1 MRTFLEYV
9 AEDIISKYGSDL
21 AHTAVIFPNKRA
33 RLFFNEY
40 LARQVEGTMWSPTY
54 LTISELFRSH
64 SRLTTADPIKL
75 ICDLHKSFVSV
86 TGTKE
91 SLDHFYSWGQIM
103 LADFDDIDKNMADAA
118 QIFKNVG
125 DIHELDDISYLS
137 EDQLNMLK
145 RFFSNFSENKS
156 SELKRRFIELWS
168 RFNDIYTDFN
178 NRLYNQGLAYEGAL
192 YRKVANDDSIS
203 YDFDRYIFVGFNL
216 LQRVEQKL
224 FKRLKDAGKGFFYW
238 DFDHYYMPGKSSRTT
253 NEAGHY
259 ISSYLADF
267 PNELN
272 INDEAVYNN
281 FSKPKSISYVAAS
294 TENIQAAY
302 SSQWL
307 KEGKRIAD
315 GRRTAIVM
323 CNEGLLQALVHN
335 IPTEVGKI
343 NITTGYPLAQS
354 PFCSFLSSL
363 ISLRCEG
370 YMESRKR
377 YRLRFV
383 NAVLRHPYMRY
394 VSDLHSSLYEKINV
408 TAKLFFP
415 DEATLS
421 LDKGLAILFGQLDT
435 IEPTMSGKLLRWIMQ
450 LLKHVA
456 SNAKDID
463 DQFFKESLFK
473 VYTIINR
480 LYDLVSSSDLVV
492 DVITIQRLL
501 RQILQTTSIPFHG
514 EPAVGVQFMGV
525 LETRNID
532 FDHLLILSCNEG
544 NMPKGVN
551 DTSFIPYSIRKAHGL
566 TTIDNKVAI
575 YAYYFY
581 RLLQRATDI
590 TVVYNNSSNGLV
602 TGEMSRFMLQMLVE
616 SGHDIERLALSLPQE
631 AGSTTCQDEKKTK
644 EVMERLHKRF
654 DKQRN
659 PERTTPMFTP
669 SSLNIYQKCPKRF
682 YYRYVAEI
690 IEPED
695 DADDGKID
703 APTFGNI
710 FHDAVQK
717 IYDRVIDAYKSNTI
731 QPQTLKQLLANDAY
745 IKGVV
750 DDIMHPVNGIQLINA
765 SVIITYIKQLLKIDS
780 RLAPFTILGLE
791 NVVMKDINVKTA
803 EGQLTTTIG
812 GRIDRMDCVTCADGV
827 RRIRVIDYKTGKNN
841 KKNDGYI
848 LQSFIY
854 SLLVDESPMNREK
867 LEVSPALLYIQHSA
881 GKDFDPT
888 VVYEKEKVTDVSKYR
903 EEFMNTVEQIIAEI
917 FNPEQPFA
925 CTDDKTACTHC
936 PYCNLCGV

>member
-1 MRTFLEYV
+1 MKTFLEYV
-9 AEDIISKYGSDL
+9 AEDIINKYGTNLSR
-21 AHTAVIFPNKRA
+21 TAVVFPNKRA
-33 RLFFNEY
+33 ALFLNEHLVRL
-40 LARQVEGTMWSPTY
+40 AGKPIWSPSY
-54 LTISELFRSH
+54 ITISELFRRH
-64 SRLTTADPIKL
+64 TQLVTGDQIKL
-75 ICDLHKSFVSV
+75 ICDLYKTYTEV
-86 TGTKE
+86 TE
-91 SLDHFYSWGQIM
+91 SDETLDHFYGWGQVM
-103 LADFDDIDKNMADAA
+103 LADFDDIDKNMADANKV
-118 QIFKNVG
+118 FCNLR
-125 DIHELDDISYLS
+125 DLHELDDVSYLS
-137 EDQLNMLK
+137 PEQVETLK
-145 RFFSNFSENKS
+145 LFFSNFSEDKTT
-156 SELKRRFIELWS
+156 ELKKRFMKIWS
-168 RFNDIYTDFN
+168 RFGDIY
-178 NRLYNQGLAYEGAL
+178 RLYNERLEAQGIAYEGAL
-192 YRKVANDDSIS
+192 YRKVATDDSVDF
-203 YDFDRYIFVGFNL
+203 DFDRYIFVGFNV
-216 LQRVEQKL
+216 LQRVEQLLFSKL
-224 FKRLKDAGKGFFYW
+224 QKMGKAKFYW
-238 DFDHYYMPGKSSRTT
+238 DFDDYYLATKTGHVNPS
-253 NEAGHY
+253 EAGHY
-259 ISSYLADF
+259 IKQYLPYF
-267 PNELN
+267 TNELDTSDAD
-272 INDEAVYNN
+272 IYRN
-281 FSKPKSISYVAAS
+281 FRKAKKITYASATTEDVQARYVG
-294 TENIQAAY
+294 
-302 SSQWL
+302 QWL
-307 KEGKRIAD
+307 KEGNRIND
-315 GRRTAIVM
+315 GRKTAVVM
-323 CNEGLLQALVHN
+323 CDEALLQSVIHS
-335 IPTEVGKI
+335 IPEEVNDI
-343 NITTGYPLAQS
+343 NVTTGYPLQQTHFASLLEDIAAQHT
-354 PFCSFLSSL
+354 
-363 ISLRCEG
+363 ED
-370 YMESRKR
+370 YDNK
-377 YRLRFV
+377 
-383 NAVLRHPYMRY
+383 
-394 VSDLHSSLYEKINV
+394 
-408 TAKLFFP
+408 
-415 DEATLS
+415 
-421 LDKGLAILFGQLDT
+421 
-435 IEPTMSGKLLRWIMQ
+435 Q
-450 LLKHVA
+450 LLEWAIAMLKLMAQGHA
-456 SNAKDID
+456 NTNGETTGQDNQLTSEA
-463 DQFFKESLFK
+463 LFRT
-473 VYTIINR
+473 YTVVNR
-480 LYDLVSSSDLVV
+480 LLELVNNGDLDV
-492 DVITIQRLL
+492 DRRTMMRLYGEIV
-501 RQILQTTSIPFHG
+501 RTTSIPFHG
-514 EPAVGVQFMGV
+514 EPVVGVQFMGV
-525 LETRNID
+525 LETRNLD
-532 FDHLLILSCNEG
+532 FEHLLVLSCNEG

-551 DTSFIPYSIRKAHGL
+551 DTSFIPYNVRKAHGL
-566 TTIDNKVAI
+566 TTIDNKVSI

-581 RLLQRATDI
+581 RLMQRAEDI
-590 TVVYNNSSNGLV
+590 TIVYNNAADVTS

-717 IYDRVIDAYKSNTI
+717 IYERVIAAYKSHTI

-854 SLLVDESPMNREK
+854 SLLVDESPMMNPEK

-888 VVYEKEKVTDVSKYR
+888 VVYEKEKVTDVSKFR

-936 PYCNLCGV
+936 PYINLCGV

>member
-1 MRTFLEYV
+1 MKTFLEYV
-9 AEDIISKYGSDL
+9 AEDIINKYGTNLSR
-21 AHTAVIFPNKRA
+21 TAVVFPNKRA
-33 RLFFNEY
+33 ALFLNEHLVRL
-40 LARQVEGTMWSPTY
+40 AGKPIWSPSY
-54 LTISELFRSH
+54 ITISELFRRH
-64 SRLTTADPIKL
+64 TQLVTGDQIKL
-75 ICDLHKSFVSV
+75 ICDLYKTYTEV
-86 TGTKE
+86 TE
-91 SLDHFYSWGQIM
+91 SDETLDHFYGWGQVM
-103 LADFDDIDKNMADAA
+103 LADFDDIDKNMADANKV
-118 QIFKNVG
+118 FCNLR
-125 DIHELDDISYLS
+125 DLHELDDVSYLS
-137 EDQLNMLK
+137 PEQVETLK
-145 RFFSNFSENKS
+145 LFFSNFSEDKTT
-156 SELKRRFIELWS
+156 ELKKRFMKIWS
-168 RFNDIYTDFN
+168 RFGDIY
-178 NRLYNQGLAYEGAL
+178 RLYNERLEAQGIAYEGAL
-192 YRKVANDDSIS
+192 YRKVATDDSVDF
-203 YDFDRYIFVGFNL
+203 DFDRYIFVGFNV
-216 LQRVEQKL
+216 LQRVEQLLFSKL
-224 FKRLKDAGKGFFYW
+224 QKMGKAKFYW
-238 DFDHYYMPGKSSRTT
+238 DFDDYYLATKKGHINPS
-253 NEAGHY
+253 EAGHY
-259 ISSYLADF
+259 IKQYLPYF
-267 PNELN
+267 TNELDTSDAD
-272 INDEAVYNN
+272 IYRN
-281 FSKPKSISYVAAS
+281 FRKAKKITYASATTEDVQARYVG
-294 TENIQAAY
+294 
-302 SSQWL
+302 QWL
-307 KEGKRIAD
+307 KEGNRIND
-315 GRRTAIVM
+315 GRKTAVVM
-323 CNEGLLQALVHN
+323 CDEALLQSVIHS
-335 IPTEVGKI
+335 IPEEVNDI
-343 NITTGYPLAQS
+343 NVTTGYPLQQTHFASLLEDIAAQHT
-354 PFCSFLSSL
+354 
-363 ISLRCEG
+363 ED
-370 YMESRKR
+370 YDNK
-377 YRLRFV
+377 
-383 NAVLRHPYMRY
+383 
-394 VSDLHSSLYEKINV
+394 
-408 TAKLFFP
+408 
-415 DEATLS
+415 
-421 LDKGLAILFGQLDT
+421 
-435 IEPTMSGKLLRWIMQ
+435 Q
-450 LLKHVA
+450 LLEWAIAMLKLMAQGHTDTSGETTGQDNQLTSEA
-456 SNAKDID
+456 
-463 DQFFKESLFK
+463 LFRT
-473 VYTIINR
+473 YTVVNR
-480 LYDLVSSSDLVV
+480 LLELVNNGDLDV
-492 DVITIQRLL
+492 DRRTMMRLYGEIV
-501 RQILQTTSIPFHG
+501 RTTSIPFHG
-514 EPAVGVQFMGV
+514 EPVVGVQFMGV
-525 LETRNID
+525 LETRNLD
-532 FDHLLILSCNEG
+532 FEHLLVLSCNEG

-551 DTSFIPYSIRKAHGL
+551 DTSFIPYNVRKAHGL
-566 TTIDNKVAI
+566 TTIDNKVSI

-581 RLLQRATDI
+581 RLMQRAEDI
-590 TVVYNNSSNGLV
+590 TIVYNNAADVTS

-631 AGSTTCQDEKKTK
+631 AGNTTCQDENKTK

-717 IYDRVIDAYKSNTI
+717 IYERVIAAYKSHTI

-854 SLLVDESPMNREK
+854 SLLVDESPMMNPEK

-903 EEFMNTVEQIIAEI
+903 EEFMNIVEQIIAEI

-936 PYCNLCGV
+936 PYSNLCGV

>member
-1 MRTFLEYV
+1 MKTFLEYV
-9 AEDIISKYGSDL
+9 AEDIINKYGTNLSR
-21 AHTAVIFPNKRA
+21 TAVVFPNKRA
-33 RLFFNEY
+33 ALFLNEHLMRL
-40 LARQVEGTMWSPTY
+40 AGKPIWSPSY
-54 LTISELFRSH
+54 ITISELFRRH
-64 SRLTTADPIKL
+64 TQLVTGDQIKL
-75 ICDLHKSFVSV
+75 ICDLYKTYTEV
-86 TGTKE
+86 TE
-91 SLDHFYSWGQIM
+91 SDETLDHFYGWGQVM
-103 LADFDDIDKNMADAA
+103 LADFDDIDKNMADAKKV
-118 QIFKNVG
+118 FCNLR
-125 DIHELDDISYLS
+125 DLHELDDVSYLS
-137 EDQLNMLK
+137 PEQVETLK
-145 RFFSNFSENKS
+145 LFFSNFSEDKTT
-156 SELKRRFIELWS
+156 ELKKRFMKIWS
-168 RFNDIYTDFN
+168 RFGDIY
-178 NRLYNQGLAYEGAL
+178 RLYNERLEAQGIAYEGAL
-192 YRKVANDDSIS
+192 YRKVATDDSLDF
-203 YDFDRYIFVGFNL
+203 DFDRYIFVGFNV
-216 LQRVEQKL
+216 LQRVEQLLFSKL
-224 FKRLKDAGKGFFYW
+224 QKMGKAKFYW
-238 DFDHYYMPGKSSRTT
+238 DFDDYYLATKTGHVNPS
-253 NEAGHY
+253 EAGHY
-259 ISSYLADF
+259 IKQYLPYF
-267 PNELN
+267 TNELDTSDAD
-272 INDEAVYNN
+272 IYRN
-281 FSKPKSISYVAAS
+281 FRKAKKITYASATTEDVQARYVG
-294 TENIQAAY
+294 
-302 SSQWL
+302 QWL
-307 KEGKRIAD
+307 KEGNRIDD
-315 GRRTAIVM
+315 GRKTAVVM
-323 CNEGLLQALVHN
+323 CDEALLQSVIHS
-335 IPTEVGKI
+335 IPEEVNDI
-343 NITTGYPLAQS
+343 NVTTGYPLQQTHFASLLEDIAAQHT
-354 PFCSFLSSL
+354 
-363 ISLRCEG
+363 ED
-370 YMESRKR
+370 YDNK
-377 YRLRFV
+377 
-383 NAVLRHPYMRY
+383 
-394 VSDLHSSLYEKINV
+394 
-408 TAKLFFP
+408 
-415 DEATLS
+415 
-421 LDKGLAILFGQLDT
+421 
-435 IEPTMSGKLLRWIMQ
+435 Q
-450 LLKHVA
+450 LLEWAIAMLKLMAQGHTDTSGETTGQDNQLTSEA
-456 SNAKDID
+456 
-463 DQFFKESLFK
+463 LFRT
-473 VYTIINR
+473 YTVVNR
-480 LYDLVSSSDLVV
+480 LLELVNNGDLDV
-492 DVITIQRLL
+492 DRHTMMRLYGEIV
-501 RQILQTTSIPFHG
+501 RTTSIPFHG
-514 EPAVGVQFMGV
+514 EPVVGVQFMGV
-525 LETRNID
+525 LETRNLD
-532 FDHLLILSCNEG
+532 FEHLLVLSCNEG

-551 DTSFIPYSIRKAHGL
+551 DTSFIPYNVRKAHGL
-566 TTIDNKVAI
+566 TTIDNKVSI

-581 RLLQRATDI
+581 RLMQRAEDI
-590 TVVYNNSSNGLV
+590 TIVYNNAADVTS

-644 EVMERLHKRF
+644 EVMERLHRRF

-717 IYDRVIDAYKSNTI
+717 IYERVIAAYKSHTI

-854 SLLVDESPMNREK
+854 SLLVDESPIMNPEK

>member
-1 MRTFLEYV
+1 MKTFLEYV
-9 AEDIISKYGSDL
+9 AEDIINKYGTNLSR
-21 AHTAVIFPNKRA
+21 TAVVFPNKRA
-33 RLFFNEY
+33 ALFLNEHLVRL
-40 LARQVEGTMWSPTY
+40 AGKPIWSPSY
-54 LTISELFRSH
+54 ITISELFRRH
-64 SRLTTADPIKL
+64 TQLVTGDQIKL
-75 ICDLHKSFVSV
+75 ICDLYKTYTEV
-86 TGTKE
+86 TE
-91 SLDHFYSWGQIM
+91 SDETLDHFYGWGQVM
-103 LADFDDIDKNMADAA
+103 LADFDDIDKNMADAKKV
-118 QIFKNVG
+118 FCNLR
-125 DIHELDDISYLS
+125 DLHELDDVSYLS
-137 EDQLNMLK
+137 PEQVETLK
-145 RFFSNFSENKS
+145 LFFSNFSEDKTT
-156 SELKRRFIELWS
+156 ELKKRFMKIWS
-168 RFNDIYTDFN
+168 RFGDIY
-178 NRLYNQGLAYEGAL
+178 RLYNERLEAQGIAYEGAL
-192 YRKVANDDSIS
+192 YRKVATDDSVDF
-203 YDFDRYIFVGFNL
+203 DFDRYIFVGFNV
-216 LQRVEQKL
+216 LQRVEQLLFSKL
-224 FKRLKDAGKGFFYW
+224 QKMGKAKFYW
-238 DFDHYYMPGKSSRTT
+238 DFDDYYLATKKGHVNPS
-253 NEAGHY
+253 EAGHY
-259 ISSYLADF
+259 IKQYLPYF
-267 PNELN
+267 TNELDTSDAD
-272 INDEAVYNN
+272 IYRN
-281 FSKPKSISYVAAS
+281 FRKAKKITYASATTEDVQARYVG
-294 TENIQAAY
+294 
-302 SSQWL
+302 QWL
-307 KEGKRIAD
+307 KEGNRIND
-315 GRRTAIVM
+315 GRKTAVVM
-323 CNEGLLQALVHN
+323 CDEALLQSVIHS
-335 IPTEVGKI
+335 IPEEVNDI
-343 NITTGYPLAQS
+343 NVTTGYPLQQTHFASLLEDIAAQHT
-354 PFCSFLSSL
+354 
-363 ISLRCEG
+363 ED
-370 YMESRKR
+370 YDNK
-377 YRLRFV
+377 
-383 NAVLRHPYMRY
+383 
-394 VSDLHSSLYEKINV
+394 
-408 TAKLFFP
+408 
-415 DEATLS
+415 
-421 LDKGLAILFGQLDT
+421 
-435 IEPTMSGKLLRWIMQ
+435 Q
-450 LLKHVA
+450 LLEWAIAMLKLMAQGHA
-456 SNAKDID
+456 NTNGETTGQDNQLTSEA
-463 DQFFKESLFK
+463 LFRT
-473 VYTIINR
+473 YTVVNR
-480 LYDLVSSSDLVV
+480 LLELVNNGDLDV
-492 DVITIQRLL
+492 DRRTMMRLYGEIV
-501 RQILQTTSIPFHG
+501 RTTSIPFHG
-514 EPAVGVQFMGV
+514 EPVVGVQFMGV
-525 LETRNID
+525 LETRNLD
-532 FDHLLILSCNEG
+532 FEHLLVLSCNEG

-551 DTSFIPYSIRKAHGL
+551 DTSFIPYNVRKAHGL
-566 TTIDNKVAI
+566 TTIDNKVSI

-581 RLLQRATDI
+581 RLMQRAEDI
-590 TVVYNNSSNGLV
+590 TIVYNNAADVTS

-644 EVMERLHKRF
+644 EVMERLHRRF

-717 IYDRVIDAYKSNTI
+717 IYERVIAAYKSHTI
-731 QPQTLKQLLANDAY
+731 QPQTLRQLLANDAY

-841 KKNDGYI
+841 KRNDGYI

-854 SLLVDESPMNREK
+854 SLLVDESPMMNPDK

>member
-1 MRTFLEYV
+1 MKTFLEYV
-9 AEDIISKYGSDL
+9 AEDIINKYGTNLSR
-21 AHTAVIFPNKRA
+21 TAVVFPNKRA
-33 RLFFNEY
+33 ALFLNEHLVRL
-40 LARQVEGTMWSPTY
+40 AGKPIWSPSY
-54 LTISELFRSH
+54 ITISELFRRH
-64 SRLTTADPIKL
+64 TQLVTGDQIKL
-75 ICDLHKSFVSV
+75 ICDLYKTYTEV
-86 TGTKE
+86 TE
-91 SLDHFYSWGQIM
+91 SDETLDHFYGWGQVM
-103 LADFDDIDKNMADAA
+103 LADFDDIDKNMADANKV
-118 QIFKNVG
+118 FCNLR
-125 DIHELDDISYLS
+125 DLHELDDVSYLS
-137 EDQLNMLK
+137 PEQVETLK
-145 RFFSNFSENKS
+145 LFFSNFSEDKTT
-156 SELKRRFIELWS
+156 ELKKRFMKIWS
-168 RFNDIYTDFN
+168 RFGDIY
-178 NRLYNQGLAYEGAL
+178 RLYNERLEAQGIAYEGAL
-192 YRKVANDDSIS
+192 YRKVATDDSVDF
-203 YDFDRYIFVGFNL
+203 DFDRYIFVGFNV
-216 LQRVEQKL
+216 LQRVEQLLFSKL
-224 FKRLKDAGKGFFYW
+224 QKMGKAKFYW
-238 DFDHYYMPGKSSRTT
+238 DFDDYYLATKTGHVNPS
-253 NEAGHY
+253 EAGHY
-259 ISSYLADF
+259 IKQYLPYF
-267 PNELN
+267 TNELDTSDAD
-272 INDEAVYNN
+272 IYRN
-281 FSKPKSISYVAAS
+281 FRKAKKITYASATTEDVQARYVG
-294 TENIQAAY
+294 
-302 SSQWL
+302 QWL
-307 KEGKRIAD
+307 KEGNRIND
-315 GRRTAIVM
+315 GRKTAVVM
-323 CNEGLLQALVHN
+323 CDEALLQSVIHS
-335 IPTEVGKI
+335 IPEEVNDI
-343 NITTGYPLAQS
+343 NVTTGYPLQQTHFASLLEDIAAQHT
-354 PFCSFLSSL
+354 
-363 ISLRCEG
+363 ED
-370 YMESRKR
+370 YDNK
-377 YRLRFV
+377 
-383 NAVLRHPYMRY
+383 
-394 VSDLHSSLYEKINV
+394 
-408 TAKLFFP
+408 
-415 DEATLS
+415 
-421 LDKGLAILFGQLDT
+421 
-435 IEPTMSGKLLRWIMQ
+435 Q
-450 LLKHVA
+450 LLEWAIAMLKLMAQGHA
-456 SNAKDID
+456 NTNGETTGQDNQLTSEA
-463 DQFFKESLFK
+463 LFRT
-473 VYTIINR
+473 YTVVNR
-480 LYDLVSSSDLVV
+480 LLELVNNGDLDV
-492 DVITIQRLL
+492 DRRTMMRLYGEIV
-501 RQILQTTSIPFHG
+501 RTTSIPFHG
-514 EPAVGVQFMGV
+514 EPVVGVQFMGV
-525 LETRNID
+525 LETRNLD
-532 FDHLLILSCNEG
+532 FEHLLVLSCNEG

-551 DTSFIPYSIRKAHGL
+551 DTSFIPYNVRKAHGL
-566 TTIDNKVAI
+566 TTIDNKVSI

-581 RLLQRATDI
+581 RLMQRAEDI
-590 TVVYNNSSNGLV
+590 TIVYNNAADVTS

-717 IYDRVIDAYKSNTI
+717 IYERVIAAYKSHTI

-854 SLLVDESPMNREK
+854 SLLVDESPMMNPDK

-888 VVYEKEKVTDVSKYR
+888 VVYEKEKVTDVSKFR

-936 PYCNLCGV
+936 PYSNLCGV

>member
-1 MRTFLEYV
+1 MKTFLEYV
-9 AEDIISKYGSDL
+9 AEDIINKYGTNLSR
-21 AHTAVIFPNKRA
+21 TAVVFPNKRA
-33 RLFFNEY
+33 ALFLNEHLVRL
-40 LARQVEGTMWSPTY
+40 AGKPIWSPSY
-54 LTISELFRSH
+54 ITISELFRRH
-64 SRLTTADPIKL
+64 TQLVTGDQIKL
-75 ICDLHKSFVSV
+75 ICDLYKTYTEV
-86 TGTKE
+86 TE
-91 SLDHFYSWGQIM
+91 SDETLDHFYGWGQVM
-103 LADFDDIDKNMADAA
+103 LADFDDIDKNMADANKV
-118 QIFKNVG
+118 FCNLR
-125 DIHELDDISYLS
+125 DLHELDDVSYLS
-137 EDQLNMLK
+137 PEQVETLK
-145 RFFSNFSENKS
+145 LFFSNFSEDKTT
-156 SELKRRFIELWS
+156 ELKKRFMKIWS
-168 RFNDIYTDFN
+168 RFGDIY
-178 NRLYNQGLAYEGAL
+178 RLYNERLEAQGIAYEGAL
-192 YRKVANDDSIS
+192 YRKVATDDSLDF
-203 YDFDRYIFVGFNL
+203 DFDRYIFVGFNV
-216 LQRVEQKL
+216 LQRVEQLLFSKL
-224 FKRLKDAGKGFFYW
+224 QKMGKAKFYW
-238 DFDHYYMPGKSSRTT
+238 DFDDYYLATKKGHVNPS
-253 NEAGHY
+253 EAGHY
-259 ISSYLADF
+259 IKQYLPYF
-267 PNELN
+267 TNELDTSDAD
-272 INDEAVYNN
+272 IYRN
-281 FSKPKSISYVAAS
+281 FRKAKKITYASATTEDVQARYVG
-294 TENIQAAY
+294 
-302 SSQWL
+302 QWL
-307 KEGKRIAD
+307 KEGNRIND
-315 GRRTAIVM
+315 GRKTAVVM
-323 CNEGLLQALVHN
+323 CDEALLQSVIHS
-335 IPTEVGKI
+335 IPEEVNDI
-343 NITTGYPLAQS
+343 NVTTGYPLQQTHFASLLEDIAAQHT
-354 PFCSFLSSL
+354 
-363 ISLRCEG
+363 ED
-370 YMESRKR
+370 YDNK
-377 YRLRFV
+377 
-383 NAVLRHPYMRY
+383 
-394 VSDLHSSLYEKINV
+394 
-408 TAKLFFP
+408 
-415 DEATLS
+415 
-421 LDKGLAILFGQLDT
+421 
-435 IEPTMSGKLLRWIMQ
+435 Q
-450 LLKHVA
+450 LLEWAIAMLKLMAQGHA
-456 SNAKDID
+456 NTNGETTGQDNQLTSEA
-463 DQFFKESLFK
+463 LFRT
-473 VYTIINR
+473 YTVVNR
-480 LYDLVSSSDLVV
+480 LLELVNNGDLDV
-492 DVITIQRLL
+492 DRRTMMRLYGEIV
-501 RQILQTTSIPFHG
+501 RTTSIPFHG
-514 EPAVGVQFMGV
+514 EPVVGVQFMGV
-525 LETRNID
+525 LETRNLD
-532 FDHLLILSCNEG
+532 FEHLLVLSCNEG

-551 DTSFIPYSIRKAHGL
+551 DTSFIPYNVRKAHGL
-566 TTIDNKVAI
+566 TTIDNKVSI

-581 RLLQRATDI
+581 RLMQRAEDI
-590 TVVYNNSSNGLV
+590 TIVYNNAADVTS

-717 IYDRVIDAYKSNTI
+717 IYERVIAAYKSRTI

-854 SLLVDESPMNREK
+854 SLLVDESPMMNPDK

-936 PYCNLCGV
+936 PYINLCGV

>member
-1 MRTFLEYV
+1 MKTFLEYV
-9 AEDIISKYGSDL
+9 AEDIINKYGTNLSR
-21 AHTAVIFPNKRA
+21 TAVVFPNKRA
-33 RLFFNEY
+33 ALFLNEHLVRL
-40 LARQVEGTMWSPTY
+40 AGKPIWSPSY
-54 LTISELFRSH
+54 ITISELFRRH
-64 SRLTTADPIKL
+64 TQLVTGDQIKL
-75 ICDLHKSFVSV
+75 ICDLYKTYTEV
-86 TGTKE
+86 TE
-91 SLDHFYSWGQIM
+91 SDETLDHFYGWGQVM
-103 LADFDDIDKNMADAA
+103 LADFDDIDKNMADAKKV
-118 QIFKNVG
+118 FCNLR
-125 DIHELDDISYLS
+125 DLHELDDVSYLS
-137 EDQLNMLK
+137 PEQVETLK
-145 RFFSNFSENKS
+145 LFFSNFSEDKTT
-156 SELKRRFIELWS
+156 ELKKRFMKIWS
-168 RFNDIYTDFN
+168 RFGDIY
-178 NRLYNQGLAYEGAL
+178 RLYNERLEAQGIAYEGAL
-192 YRKVANDDSIS
+192 YRKVATDDSVDF
-203 YDFDRYIFVGFNL
+203 DFDRYIFVGFNV
-216 LQRVEQKL
+216 LQRVEQLLFSKL
-224 FKRLKDAGKGFFYW
+224 QKMGKAKFYW
-238 DFDHYYMPGKSSRTT
+238 DFDDYYLATKKGHVNPS
-253 NEAGHY
+253 EAGHY
-259 ISSYLADF
+259 IKQYLPYF
-267 PNELN
+267 TNELDTSDAD
-272 INDEAVYNN
+272 IYRN
-281 FSKPKSISYVAAS
+281 FRKAKRITYASATTEDVQARYVG
-294 TENIQAAY
+294 
-302 SSQWL
+302 QWL
-307 KEGKRIAD
+307 KEGNRIND
-315 GRRTAIVM
+315 GRKTAVVM
-323 CNEGLLQALVHN
+323 CDEALLQSVIHS
-335 IPTEVGKI
+335 IPEEVNDI
-343 NITTGYPLAQS
+343 NVTTGYPLQQTHFASLLEDIAAQHT
-354 PFCSFLSSL
+354 
-363 ISLRCEG
+363 ED
-370 YMESRKR
+370 YDNK
-377 YRLRFV
+377 
-383 NAVLRHPYMRY
+383 
-394 VSDLHSSLYEKINV
+394 
-408 TAKLFFP
+408 
-415 DEATLS
+415 
-421 LDKGLAILFGQLDT
+421 
-435 IEPTMSGKLLRWIMQ
+435 Q
-450 LLKHVA
+450 LLEWAIAMLKLMAQGHA
-456 SNAKDID
+456 NTNGETTGQDNQLTSEA
-463 DQFFKESLFK
+463 LFRT
-473 VYTIINR
+473 YTVVNR
-480 LYDLVSSSDLVV
+480 LLELVNNGDLDV
-492 DVITIQRLL
+492 DRRTMMRLYGEIV
-501 RQILQTTSIPFHG
+501 RTTSIPFHG
-514 EPAVGVQFMGV
+514 EPVVGVQFMGV
-525 LETRNID
+525 LETRNLD
-532 FDHLLILSCNEG
+532 FEHLLVLSCNEG

-551 DTSFIPYSIRKAHGL
+551 DTSFIPYNVRKAHGL
-566 TTIDNKVAI
+566 TTIDNKVSI

-581 RLLQRATDI
+581 RLMQRAEDI
-590 TVVYNNSSNGLV
+590 TIVYNNAADVTS

-717 IYDRVIDAYKSNTI
+717 IYERVIAAYKSHTI

-841 KKNDGYI
+841 KRNDGYI

-854 SLLVDESPMNREK
+854 SLLVDESPIMNPEK

-888 VVYEKEKVTDVSKYR
+888 VVYEKEKVTNVSKFR
-903 EEFMNTVEQIIAEI
+903 EEFMNIVEQIIAEI

-936 PYCNLCGV
+936 PYSNLCGV

>member
-1 MRTFLEYV
+1 MKTFLEYV
-9 AEDIISKYGSDL
+9 AEDIINKYGTNLSR
-21 AHTAVIFPNKRA
+21 TAVVFPNKRA
-33 RLFFNEY
+33 ALFLNEHLVRL
-40 LARQVEGTMWSPTY
+40 AGKPIWSPSY
-54 LTISELFRSH
+54 ITISELFRRH
-64 SRLTTADPIKL
+64 TQLVTGDQIKL
-75 ICDLHKSFVSV
+75 ICDLYKTYTEV
-86 TGTKE
+86 TE
-91 SLDHFYSWGQIM
+91 SDETLDHFYGWGQVM
-103 LADFDDIDKNMADAA
+103 LADFDDIDKNMADANKV
-118 QIFKNVG
+118 FCNLR
-125 DIHELDDISYLS
+125 DLHELDDVSYLS
-137 EDQLNMLK
+137 PEQVETLK
-145 RFFSNFSENKS
+145 LFFSNFSEDKTT
-156 SELKRRFIELWS
+156 ELKKRFMKIWS
-168 RFNDIYTDFN
+168 RFGDIY
-178 NRLYNQGLAYEGAL
+178 RLYNERLEAQGIAYEGAL
-192 YRKVANDDSIS
+192 YRKVATDDSVDF
-203 YDFDRYIFVGFNL
+203 DFDRYIFVGFNV
-216 LQRVEQKL
+216 LQRVEQLLFSKL
-224 FKRLKDAGKGFFYW
+224 QKMGKAKFYW
-238 DFDHYYMPGKSSRTT
+238 DFDDYYLATKKGHVNPS
-253 NEAGHY
+253 EAGHY
-259 ISSYLADF
+259 IKQYLPYF
-267 PNELN
+267 TNELDTSDAD
-272 INDEAVYNN
+272 IYRN
-281 FSKPKSISYVAAS
+281 FRKAKKITYASATTEDVQARYVG
-294 TENIQAAY
+294 
-302 SSQWL
+302 QWL
-307 KEGKRIAD
+307 KEGNRIND
-315 GRRTAIVM
+315 GRKTAVVM
-323 CNEGLLQALVHN
+323 CDEALLQSVIHS
-335 IPTEVGKI
+335 IPEEVNDI
-343 NITTGYPLAQS
+343 NVTTGYPLQQTHFASLLEDIAAQHT
-354 PFCSFLSSL
+354 
-363 ISLRCEG
+363 ED
-370 YMESRKR
+370 YDNK
-377 YRLRFV
+377 
-383 NAVLRHPYMRY
+383 
-394 VSDLHSSLYEKINV
+394 
-408 TAKLFFP
+408 
-415 DEATLS
+415 
-421 LDKGLAILFGQLDT
+421 
-435 IEPTMSGKLLRWIMQ
+435 Q
-450 LLKHVA
+450 LLEWAIAMLKLMAQGHA
-456 SNAKDID
+456 NTNGETTGQDNQLTSEA
-463 DQFFKESLFK
+463 LFRT
-473 VYTIINR
+473 YTVVNR
-480 LYDLVSSSDLVV
+480 LLELVNNGDLDV
-492 DVITIQRLL
+492 DRRTMMRLYGEIV
-501 RQILQTTSIPFHG
+501 RTTSIPFHG
-514 EPAVGVQFMGV
+514 EPVVGVQFMGV
-525 LETRNID
+525 LETRNLD
-532 FDHLLILSCNEG
+532 FEHLLVLSCNEG

-551 DTSFIPYSIRKAHGL
+551 DTSFIPYNVRKAHGL
-566 TTIDNKVAI
+566 TTIDNKVSI

-581 RLLQRATDI
+581 RLMQRAEDI
-590 TVVYNNSSNGLV
+590 TIVYNNAADVTS

-717 IYDRVIDAYKSNTI
+717 IYERVIAAYKSRTI

-854 SLLVDESPMNREK
+854 SLLVDESPIMNPEK

-888 VVYEKEKVTDVSKYR
+888 VVYEKEKVTNVSKFR
-903 EEFMNTVEQIIAEI
+903 EEFMNIVEQIIAEI

-936 PYCNLCGV
+936 PYSNLCGV

>member
-1 MRTFLEYV
+1 MKTFLEYV
-9 AEDIISKYGSDL
+9 AEDIINKYGTNLSR
-21 AHTAVIFPNKRA
+21 TAVVFPNKRA
-33 RLFFNEY
+33 ALFLNEHLVRL
-40 LARQVEGTMWSPTY
+40 AGKPIWSPSY
-54 LTISELFRSH
+54 ITISELFRRH
-64 SRLTTADPIKL
+64 TQLVTGDQIKL
-75 ICDLHKSFVSV
+75 ICDLYKTYTEV
-86 TGTKE
+86 TE
-91 SLDHFYSWGQIM
+91 SDETLDHFYGWGQVM
-103 LADFDDIDKNMADAA
+103 LADFDDIDKNMADANKV
-118 QIFKNVG
+118 FCNLR
-125 DIHELDDISYLS
+125 DLHELDDVSYLS
-137 EDQLNMLK
+137 PEQVETLK
-145 RFFSNFSENKS
+145 LFFSNFSEDKTT
-156 SELKRRFIELWS
+156 ELKKRFMKIWS
-168 RFNDIYTDFN
+168 RFGDIY
-178 NRLYNQGLAYEGAL
+178 RLYNERLEAQGIAYEGAL
-192 YRKVANDDSIS
+192 YRKVATDDSVDF
-203 YDFDRYIFVGFNL
+203 DFDRYIFVGFNV
-216 LQRVEQKL
+216 LQRVEQLLFSKL
-224 FKRLKDAGKGFFYW
+224 QKMGKAKFYW
-238 DFDHYYMPGKSSRTT
+238 DFDDYYLATKTGHVNPS
-253 NEAGHY
+253 EAGHY
-259 ISSYLADF
+259 IKQYLPYF
-267 PNELN
+267 TNELDTSDAD
-272 INDEAVYNN
+272 IYRN
-281 FSKPKSISYVAAS
+281 FRKAKKITYASATTEDVQARYVG
-294 TENIQAAY
+294 
-302 SSQWL
+302 QWL
-307 KEGKRIAD
+307 KEGNRIND
-315 GRRTAIVM
+315 GRKTAVVM
-323 CNEGLLQALVHN
+323 CDEALLQSVIHS
-335 IPTEVGKI
+335 IPEEVNDI
-343 NITTGYPLAQS
+343 NVTTGYPLQQTHFASLLEDIAAQHT
-354 PFCSFLSSL
+354 
-363 ISLRCEG
+363 ED
-370 YMESRKR
+370 YDNK
-377 YRLRFV
+377 
-383 NAVLRHPYMRY
+383 
-394 VSDLHSSLYEKINV
+394 
-408 TAKLFFP
+408 
-415 DEATLS
+415 
-421 LDKGLAILFGQLDT
+421 
-435 IEPTMSGKLLRWIMQ
+435 Q
-450 LLKHVA
+450 LLEWAIAMLKLMAQGHA
-456 SNAKDID
+456 NTNGETTGQDNQLTSEA
-463 DQFFKESLFK
+463 LFRT
-473 VYTIINR
+473 YTVVNR
-480 LYDLVSSSDLVV
+480 LLELVNNGDLDV
-492 DVITIQRLL
+492 DRRTMMRLYGEIV
-501 RQILQTTSIPFHG
+501 RTTSIPFHG
-514 EPAVGVQFMGV
+514 EPVVGVQFMGV
-525 LETRNID
+525 LETRNLD
-532 FDHLLILSCNEG
+532 FEHLLVLSCNEG

-551 DTSFIPYSIRKAHGL
+551 DTSFIPYNVRKAHGL
-566 TTIDNKVAI
+566 TTIDNKVSI

-581 RLLQRATDI
+581 RLMQRAEDI
-590 TVVYNNSSNGLV
+590 TIVYNNAADVTS

-631 AGSTTCQDEKKTK
+631 AGSTTCQDENKTK

-717 IYDRVIDAYKSNTI
+717 IYERVIAAYKSRTI

-854 SLLVDESPMNREK
+854 SLLVDESPMMNTDK

-888 VVYEKEKVTDVSKYR
+888 VVYEKEKVTDVSKFR

>member
-1 MRTFLEYV
+1 MKTFLEYV
-9 AEDIISKYGSDL
+9 AEDIINKYGTNLSR
-21 AHTAVIFPNKRA
+21 TAVVFPNKRA
-33 RLFFNEY
+33 ALFLNEHLVRL
-40 LARQVEGTMWSPTY
+40 AGKPIWSPSY
-54 LTISELFRSH
+54 ITISELFRRH
-64 SRLTTADPIKL
+64 TQLVTGDQIKL
-75 ICDLHKSFVSV
+75 ICDLYKTYTEV
-86 TGTKE
+86 TE
-91 SLDHFYSWGQIM
+91 SDETLDHFYGWGQVM
-103 LADFDDIDKNMADAA
+103 LADFDDIDKNMADANKV
-118 QIFKNVG
+118 FCNLR
-125 DIHELDDISYLS
+125 DLHELDDVSYLS
-137 EDQLNMLK
+137 PEQVETLK
-145 RFFSNFSENKS
+145 LFFSNFSEDKTT
-156 SELKRRFIELWS
+156 ELKKRFMKIWS
-168 RFNDIYTDFN
+168 RFGDIY
-178 NRLYNQGLAYEGAL
+178 RLYNERLEAQGIAYEGAL
-192 YRKVANDDSIS
+192 YRKVATDDSVDF
-203 YDFDRYIFVGFNL
+203 DFDRYIFVGFNV
-216 LQRVEQKL
+216 LQRVEQLLFSKL
-224 FKRLKDAGKGFFYW
+224 QKMGKAKFYW
-238 DFDHYYMPGKSSRTT
+238 DFDDYYLATKTGHVNPS
-253 NEAGHY
+253 EAGHY
-259 ISSYLADF
+259 IKQYLPYF
-267 PNELN
+267 TNELDTSDAD
-272 INDEAVYNN
+272 IYRN
-281 FSKPKSISYVAAS
+281 FRKAKKITYASATTEDVQARYVG
-294 TENIQAAY
+294 
-302 SSQWL
+302 QWL
-307 KEGKRIAD
+307 KEGNRIDD
-315 GRRTAIVM
+315 GRKTAVVM
-323 CNEGLLQALVHN
+323 CDEALLQSVIHS
-335 IPTEVGKI
+335 IPEEVNDI
-343 NITTGYPLAQS
+343 NVTTGYPLQQTHFASLLEDIAAQHT
-354 PFCSFLSSL
+354 
-363 ISLRCEG
+363 ED
-370 YMESRKR
+370 YDNK
-377 YRLRFV
+377 
-383 NAVLRHPYMRY
+383 
-394 VSDLHSSLYEKINV
+394 
-408 TAKLFFP
+408 
-415 DEATLS
+415 
-421 LDKGLAILFGQLDT
+421 
-435 IEPTMSGKLLRWIMQ
+435 Q
-450 LLKHVA
+450 LLEWAIAMLKLMAQGHA
-456 SNAKDID
+456 GTNCETTGQDNQLTSEA
-463 DQFFKESLFK
+463 LFRT
-473 VYTIINR
+473 YTVVNR
-480 LYDLVSSSDLVV
+480 LLELVNNGDLDV
-492 DVITIQRLL
+492 DRRTMMRLYGEIV
-501 RQILQTTSIPFHG
+501 RTTSIPFHG
-514 EPAVGVQFMGV
+514 EPVVGVQFMGV
-525 LETRNID
+525 LETRNLD
-532 FDHLLILSCNEG
+532 FEHLLVLSCNEG

-551 DTSFIPYSIRKAHGL
+551 DTSFIPYNVRKAHGL
-566 TTIDNKVAI
+566 TTIDNKVSI

-581 RLLQRATDI
+581 RLMQRAEDI
-590 TVVYNNSSNGLV
+590 TIVYNNAADVTS

-717 IYDRVIDAYKSNTI
+717 IYERVIAAYKSRTI

-854 SLLVDESPMNREK
+854 SLLVDESPMMNPEK

-888 VVYEKEKVTDVSKYR
+888 VVYEKEKVTDVSKFR

-936 PYCNLCGV
+936 PYSNLCGV

>member
-1 MRTFLEYV
+1 MKTFLEYV
-9 AEDIISKYGSDL
+9 AEDIINKYGTNLSR
-21 AHTAVIFPNKRA
+21 TAVVFPNKRA
-33 RLFFNEY
+33 ALFLNEHLVRL
-40 LARQVEGTMWSPTY
+40 AGKPIWSPSY
-54 LTISELFRSH
+54 ITISELFRRH
-64 SRLTTADPIKL
+64 TQLVTGDQIKL
-75 ICDLHKSFVSV
+75 ICDLYKTYTEV
-86 TGTKE
+86 TE
-91 SLDHFYSWGQIM
+91 SDETLDHFYGWGQVM
-103 LADFDDIDKNMADAA
+103 LADFDDIDKNMADANKV
-118 QIFKNVG
+118 FCNLR
-125 DIHELDDISYLS
+125 DLHELDDVSYLS
-137 EDQLNMLK
+137 PEQVETLK
-145 RFFSNFSENKS
+145 LFFSNFSEDKTT
-156 SELKRRFIELWS
+156 ELKKRFMKIWS
-168 RFNDIYTDFN
+168 RFGDIY
-178 NRLYNQGLAYEGAL
+178 RLYNERLEAQGIAYEGAL
-192 YRKVANDDSIS
+192 YRKVATDDSVDF
-203 YDFDRYIFVGFNL
+203 DFDRYIFVGFNV
-216 LQRVEQKL
+216 LQRVEQLLFSKL
-224 FKRLKDAGKGFFYW
+224 QKMGKAKFYW
-238 DFDHYYMPGKSSRTT
+238 DFDDYYLATKTGHVNPS
-253 NEAGHY
+253 EAGHY
-259 ISSYLADF
+259 IKQYLPYF
-267 PNELN
+267 TNELDTSDAD
-272 INDEAVYNN
+272 IYRN
-281 FSKPKSISYVAAS
+281 FRKAKKITYASATTEDVQARYVG
-294 TENIQAAY
+294 
-302 SSQWL
+302 QWL
-307 KEGKRIAD
+307 KEGNRIND
-315 GRRTAIVM
+315 GRKTAVVM
-323 CNEGLLQALVHN
+323 CDEALLQSVIHS
-335 IPTEVGKI
+335 IPEEVNDI
-343 NITTGYPLAQS
+343 NVTTGYPLQQTHFASLLEDIAAQHT
-354 PFCSFLSSL
+354 
-363 ISLRCEG
+363 ED
-370 YMESRKR
+370 YDNK
-377 YRLRFV
+377 
-383 NAVLRHPYMRY
+383 
-394 VSDLHSSLYEKINV
+394 
-408 TAKLFFP
+408 
-415 DEATLS
+415 
-421 LDKGLAILFGQLDT
+421 
-435 IEPTMSGKLLRWIMQ
+435 Q
-450 LLKHVA
+450 LLEWAIAMLKLMAQGHA
-456 SNAKDID
+456 NTNGETTGQDNQLTSEA
-463 DQFFKESLFK
+463 LFRT
-473 VYTIINR
+473 YTVVNR
-480 LYDLVSSSDLVV
+480 LLELVNNGDLDV
-492 DVITIQRLL
+492 DRRTMMRLYGEIV
-501 RQILQTTSIPFHG
+501 RTTSIPFHG
-514 EPAVGVQFMGV
+514 EPVVGVQFMGV
-525 LETRNID
+525 LETRNLD
-532 FDHLLILSCNEG
+532 FEHLLVLSCNEG

-551 DTSFIPYSIRKAHGL
+551 DTSFIPYNVRKAHGL
-566 TTIDNKVAI
+566 TTIDNKVSI

-581 RLLQRATDI
+581 RLMQRAEDI
-590 TVVYNNSSNGLV
+590 TIVYNNAADVTS

-717 IYDRVIDAYKSNTI
+717 IYERVIAAYKSHTI

-854 SLLVDESPMNREK
+854 SLLVDESPIMNPEK

-936 PYCNLCGV
+936 PYSNLCGV

>member
-1 MRTFLEYV
+1 MKTFLEYV
-9 AEDIISKYGSDL
+9 AEDIINKYGTNLSR
-21 AHTAVIFPNKRA
+21 TAVVFPNKRA
-33 RLFFNEY
+33 ALFLNEHLVRL
-40 LARQVEGTMWSPTY
+40 AGKPIWSPSY
-54 LTISELFRSH
+54 ITISELFRRH
-64 SRLTTADPIKL
+64 TQLVTGDQIKL
-75 ICDLHKSFVSV
+75 ICDLYKTYTEV
-86 TGTKE
+86 TE
-91 SLDHFYSWGQIM
+91 SDETLDHFYGWGQVM
-103 LADFDDIDKNMADAA
+103 LADFDDIDKNMADAKKV
-118 QIFKNVG
+118 FCNLR
-125 DIHELDDISYLS
+125 DLHELDDVSYLS
-137 EDQLNMLK
+137 PEQVETLK
-145 RFFSNFSENKS
+145 LFFSNFSEDKTT
-156 SELKRRFIELWS
+156 ELKKRFMKIWS
-168 RFNDIYTDFN
+168 RFGDIY
-178 NRLYNQGLAYEGAL
+178 RLYNERLEAQGIAYEGAL
-192 YRKVANDDSIS
+192 YRKVATDDSVDF
-203 YDFDRYIFVGFNL
+203 DFDRYIFVGFNV
-216 LQRVEQKL
+216 LQRVEQLLFSKL
-224 FKRLKDAGKGFFYW
+224 QKMGKAKFYW
-238 DFDHYYMPGKSSRTT
+238 DFDDYYLATKTGHVNQS
-253 NEAGHY
+253 EAGHY
-259 ISSYLADF
+259 IKQYLPYF
-267 PNELN
+267 TNELDT
-272 INDEAVYNN
+272 NDADIYRN
-281 FSKPKSISYVAAS
+281 FRKAKKITYASATTEDVQARYVG
-294 TENIQAAY
+294 
-302 SSQWL
+302 QWL
-307 KEGKRIAD
+307 KEGNRIND
-315 GRRTAIVM
+315 GRKTAVVM
-323 CNEGLLQALVHN
+323 CDEALLQSVIHS
-335 IPTEVGKI
+335 IPEEVNDI
-343 NITTGYPLAQS
+343 NVTTGYPLQQTHFASLLEDIAAQHT
-354 PFCSFLSSL
+354 
-363 ISLRCEG
+363 ED
-370 YMESRKR
+370 YDNK
-377 YRLRFV
+377 
-383 NAVLRHPYMRY
+383 
-394 VSDLHSSLYEKINV
+394 
-408 TAKLFFP
+408 
-415 DEATLS
+415 
-421 LDKGLAILFGQLDT
+421 
-435 IEPTMSGKLLRWIMQ
+435 Q
-450 LLKHVA
+450 LLEWAIAMLKLMAQGHA
-456 SNAKDID
+456 GTNCETTWQDNQLTSEA
-463 DQFFKESLFK
+463 LFRT
-473 VYTIINR
+473 YTVVNR
-480 LYDLVSSSDLVV
+480 LLELVNNGDLDV
-492 DVITIQRLL
+492 DRHTMMRLYGEIV
-501 RQILQTTSIPFHG
+501 RTTSIPFHG
-514 EPAVGVQFMGV
+514 EPVVGVQFMGV
-525 LETRNID
+525 LETRNLD
-532 FDHLLILSCNEG
+532 FEHLLVLSCNEG

-551 DTSFIPYSIRKAHGL
+551 DTSFIPYNVRKAHGL
-566 TTIDNKVAI
+566 TTIDNKVSI

-581 RLLQRATDI
+581 RLMQRAEDI
-590 TVVYNNSSNGLV
+590 TIVYNNAADVTS

-644 EVMERLHKRF
+644 EVMEKLHRRF

-717 IYDRVIDAYKSNTI
+717 IYERVIAAYKSHTI

-854 SLLVDESPMNREK
+854 SLLVDESPMMNTDK

-888 VVYEKEKVTDVSKYR
+888 VVYEKEKVTDVSKFR

>member
-1 MRTFLEYV
+1 MKTFLEYV
-9 AEDIISKYGSDL
+9 AEDIINKYGTNLSR
-21 AHTAVIFPNKRA
+21 TAVVFPNKRA
-33 RLFFNEY
+33 ALFLNEHLVRL
-40 LARQVEGTMWSPTY
+40 AGKPIWSPSY
-54 LTISELFRSH
+54 ITISELFRRH
-64 SRLTTADPIKL
+64 TQLVTGDQIKL
-75 ICDLHKSFVSV
+75 ICDLYKTYTEV
-86 TGTKE
+86 TE
-91 SLDHFYSWGQIM
+91 SDETLDHFYGWGQVM
-103 LADFDDIDKNMADAA
+103 LADFDDIDKNMADANKV
-118 QIFKNVG
+118 FCNLR
-125 DIHELDDISYLS
+125 DLHELDDVSYLS
-137 EDQLNMLK
+137 PEQVETLK
-145 RFFSNFSENKS
+145 LFFSNFSEDKTT
-156 SELKRRFIELWS
+156 ELKKRFMKIWS
-168 RFNDIYTDFN
+168 RFGDIY
-178 NRLYNQGLAYEGAL
+178 RLYNERLEAQGIAYEGAL
-192 YRKVANDDSIS
+192 YRKVATDDSVDF
-203 YDFDRYIFVGFNL
+203 DFDRYIFVGFNV
-216 LQRVEQKL
+216 LQRVEQLLFSKL
-224 FKRLKDAGKGFFYW
+224 QKMGKAKFYW
-238 DFDHYYMPGKSSRTT
+238 DFDDYYLATKKGHVNPS
-253 NEAGHY
+253 EAGHY
-259 ISSYLADF
+259 IKQYLPYF
-267 PNELN
+267 TNELDTSDAD
-272 INDEAVYNN
+272 IYRN
-281 FSKPKSISYVAAS
+281 FRKAKKITYASATTEDVQARYVG
-294 TENIQAAY
+294 
-302 SSQWL
+302 QWL
-307 KEGKRIAD
+307 KEGNRIDD
-315 GRRTAIVM
+315 GRKTAVVM
-323 CNEGLLQALVHN
+323 CDEALLQSVIHS
-335 IPTEVGKI
+335 IPEEVNDI
-343 NITTGYPLAQS
+343 NVTTGYPLQQTHFASLLEDIAAQHT
-354 PFCSFLSSL
+354 
-363 ISLRCEG
+363 ED
-370 YMESRKR
+370 YDNK
-377 YRLRFV
+377 
-383 NAVLRHPYMRY
+383 
-394 VSDLHSSLYEKINV
+394 
-408 TAKLFFP
+408 
-415 DEATLS
+415 
-421 LDKGLAILFGQLDT
+421 
-435 IEPTMSGKLLRWIMQ
+435 Q
-450 LLKHVA
+450 LLEWAIAMLKLMAQGHA
-456 SNAKDID
+456 NTNGETTGQDNQLTSEA
-463 DQFFKESLFK
+463 LFRT
-473 VYTIINR
+473 YTVVNR
-480 LYDLVSSSDLVV
+480 LLELVNNGDLDV
-492 DVITIQRLL
+492 DRRTMMRLYGEIV
-501 RQILQTTSIPFHG
+501 RTTSIPFHG
-514 EPAVGVQFMGV
+514 EPVVGVQFMGV
-525 LETRNID
+525 LETRNLD
-532 FDHLLILSCNEG
+532 FEHLLVLSCNEG

-551 DTSFIPYSIRKAHGL
+551 DTSFIPYNVRKAHGL
-566 TTIDNKVAI
+566 TTIDNKVSI

-581 RLLQRATDI
+581 RLMQRAEDI
-590 TVVYNNSSNGLV
+590 TIVYNNAADVTS

-717 IYDRVIDAYKSNTI
+717 IYERVIAAYKSRTI

-854 SLLVDESPMNREK
+854 SLLVDESPIMNPEK

-888 VVYEKEKVTDVSKYR
+888 VVYEKEKVTDVSKFR

-936 PYCNLCGV
+936 PYSNLCGV

>member
-1 MRTFLEYV
+1 MKTFLEYV
-9 AEDIISKYGSDL
+9 AEDIINKYGTNLSR
-21 AHTAVIFPNKRA
+21 TAVVFPNKRA
-33 RLFFNEY
+33 ALFLNEHLVRL
-40 LARQVEGTMWSPTY
+40 AGKPIWSPSY
-54 LTISELFRSH
+54 ITISELFRRH
-64 SRLTTADPIKL
+64 TQLVTGDQIKL
-75 ICDLHKSFVSV
+75 ICDLYKTYTEV
-86 TGTKE
+86 TE
-91 SLDHFYSWGQIM
+91 SDETLDHFYGWGQVM
-103 LADFDDIDKNMADAA
+103 LADFDDIDKNMADANKV
-118 QIFKNVG
+118 FCNLR
-125 DIHELDDISYLS
+125 DLHELDDVSYLS
-137 EDQLNMLK
+137 PEQVETLK
-145 RFFSNFSENKS
+145 LFFSNFSEDKTT
-156 SELKRRFIELWS
+156 ELKKRFMKIWS
-168 RFNDIYTDFN
+168 RFGDIY
-178 NRLYNQGLAYEGAL
+178 RLYNERLEAQGIAYEGAL
-192 YRKVANDDSIS
+192 YRKVATDDSVDF
-203 YDFDRYIFVGFNL
+203 DFDRYIFVGFNV
-216 LQRVEQKL
+216 LQRVEQLLFSKL
-224 FKRLKDAGKGFFYW
+224 QKMGKAKFYW
-238 DFDHYYMPGKSSRTT
+238 DFDDYYLATKTGHVNPS
-253 NEAGHY
+253 EAGHY
-259 ISSYLADF
+259 IKQYLPYF
-267 PNELN
+267 TNELDTSDAD
-272 INDEAVYNN
+272 IYRN
-281 FSKPKSISYVAAS
+281 FRKAKKITYASATTEDVQARYVG
-294 TENIQAAY
+294 
-302 SSQWL
+302 QWL
-307 KEGKRIAD
+307 KEGNRIDD
-315 GRRTAIVM
+315 GRKTAVVM
-323 CNEGLLQALVHN
+323 CDEALLQSVIHS
-335 IPTEVGKI
+335 IPEEVNDI
-343 NITTGYPLAQS
+343 NVTTGYPLQQTHFASLLEDIAAQHT
-354 PFCSFLSSL
+354 
-363 ISLRCEG
+363 ED
-370 YMESRKR
+370 YDNK
-377 YRLRFV
+377 
-383 NAVLRHPYMRY
+383 
-394 VSDLHSSLYEKINV
+394 
-408 TAKLFFP
+408 
-415 DEATLS
+415 
-421 LDKGLAILFGQLDT
+421 
-435 IEPTMSGKLLRWIMQ
+435 Q
-450 LLKHVA
+450 LLEWAIAMLKLMAQGHA
-456 SNAKDID
+456 NTNGETTGQDNQLTSEA
-463 DQFFKESLFK
+463 LFRT
-473 VYTIINR
+473 YTVVNR
-480 LYDLVSSSDLVV
+480 LLELVNNGDLDV
-492 DVITIQRLL
+492 DRRTMMRLYGEIV
-501 RQILQTTSIPFHG
+501 RTTSIPFHG
-514 EPAVGVQFMGV
+514 EPVVGVQFMGV
-525 LETRNID
+525 LETRNLD
-532 FDHLLILSCNEG
+532 FEHLLVLSCNEG

-551 DTSFIPYSIRKAHGL
+551 DTSFIPYNVRKAHGL
-566 TTIDNKVAI
+566 TTIDNKVSI

-581 RLLQRATDI
+581 RLMQRAEDI
-590 TVVYNNSSNGLV
+590 TIVYNNAADVTS

-717 IYDRVIDAYKSNTI
+717 IYERVIAAYKSHTI

-854 SLLVDESPMNREK
+854 SLLVDESPMMNPEK

-888 VVYEKEKVTDVSKYR
+888 VVYEKEKVTDVSKFR

-936 PYCNLCGV
+936 PYSNLCGV

>member
-1 MRTFLEYV
+1 MKTFLEYV
-9 AEDIISKYGSDL
+9 AEDIINKYGTNLSR
-21 AHTAVIFPNKRA
+21 TAVVFPNKRA
-33 RLFFNEY
+33 ALFLNEHLVRL
-40 LARQVEGTMWSPTY
+40 AGKPIWSPSY
-54 LTISELFRSH
+54 ITISELFRRH
-64 SRLTTADPIKL
+64 TQLVTGDQIKL
-75 ICDLHKSFVSV
+75 ICDLYKTYTEV
-86 TGTKE
+86 TE
-91 SLDHFYSWGQIM
+91 SDETLDHFYGWGQVM
-103 LADFDDIDKNMADAA
+103 LADFDDIDKNMADAKKV
-118 QIFKNVG
+118 FCNLR
-125 DIHELDDISYLS
+125 DLHELDDVSYLS
-137 EDQLNMLK
+137 PEQVETLK
-145 RFFSNFSENKS
+145 LFFSNFSEDKTT
-156 SELKRRFIELWS
+156 ELKKRFMKIWS
-168 RFNDIYTDFN
+168 RFGDIY
-178 NRLYNQGLAYEGAL
+178 RLYNERLEAQGIAYEGAL
-192 YRKVANDDSIS
+192 YRKVATDDSVDF
-203 YDFDRYIFVGFNL
+203 DFDRYIFVGFNV
-216 LQRVEQKL
+216 LQRVEQLLFSKL
-224 FKRLKDAGKGFFYW
+224 QKMGKAKFYW
-238 DFDHYYMPGKSSRTT
+238 DFDDYYLATKTGHVNPS
-253 NEAGHY
+253 EAGHY
-259 ISSYLADF
+259 IKQYLPYF
-267 PNELN
+267 TNELDT
-272 INDEAVYNN
+272 NDADIYRN
-281 FSKPKSISYVAAS
+281 FRKAKRITYASATTEDVQARYVG
-294 TENIQAAY
+294 
-302 SSQWL
+302 QWL
-307 KEGKRIAD
+307 KEGNRIND
-315 GRRTAIVM
+315 GRKTAVVM
-323 CNEGLLQALVHN
+323 CDEALLQSVIHS
-335 IPTEVGKI
+335 IPEEVNDI
-343 NITTGYPLAQS
+343 NVTTGYPLQQTHFASLLEDIAAQHT
-354 PFCSFLSSL
+354 
-363 ISLRCEG
+363 ED
-370 YMESRKR
+370 YDNK
-377 YRLRFV
+377 
-383 NAVLRHPYMRY
+383 
-394 VSDLHSSLYEKINV
+394 
-408 TAKLFFP
+408 
-415 DEATLS
+415 
-421 LDKGLAILFGQLDT
+421 
-435 IEPTMSGKLLRWIMQ
+435 Q
-450 LLKHVA
+450 LLEWAIAMLKLMAQGHA
-456 SNAKDID
+456 NTNGETTGQDNQLTSEA
-463 DQFFKESLFK
+463 LFRT
-473 VYTIINR
+473 YTVVNR
-480 LYDLVSSSDLVV
+480 LLELVNNGDLDV
-492 DVITIQRLL
+492 DRRTMMRLYGEIV
-501 RQILQTTSIPFHG
+501 RTTSIPFHG
-514 EPAVGVQFMGV
+514 EPVVGVQFMGV
-525 LETRNID
+525 LETRNLD
-532 FDHLLILSCNEG
+532 FEHLLVLSCNEG

-551 DTSFIPYSIRKAHGL
+551 DTSFIPYNVRKAHGL
-566 TTIDNKVAI
+566 TTIDNKVSI

-581 RLLQRATDI
+581 RLMQRAEDI
-590 TVVYNNSSNGLV
+590 TIVYNNAADVTS

-717 IYDRVIDAYKSNTI
+717 IYERVIAAYKSRTI

-854 SLLVDESPMNREK
+854 SLLVDESPMMNPEK

>member
-1 MRTFLEYV
+1 MKTFLEYV
-9 AEDIISKYGSDL
+9 AEDIIQKYGTNLSR
-21 AHTAVIFPNKRA
+21 TAVVFPNKRA
-33 RLFFNEY
+33 ALFLNEHLVRL
-40 LARQVEGTMWSPTY
+40 AGKPIWSPAY
-54 LTISELFRSH
+54 ITISELFRRH
-64 SRLTTADPIKL
+64 TQLITGDQIKL
-75 ICDLHKSFVSV
+75 ICDLYKTYIEV
-86 TGTKE
+86 TE
-91 SLDHFYSWGQIM
+91 SDETLDHFYGWGQVM
-103 LADFDDIDKNMADAA
+103 LADFDDIDKNMADASKV
-118 QIFKNVG
+118 FCNLR
-125 DIHELDDISYLS
+125 DLHELDDVSYLS
-137 EDQLNMLK
+137 PEQVETLK
-145 RFFSNFSENKS
+145 LFFSNFSEDKTT
-156 SELKRRFIELWS
+156 ELKKRFMKIWS
-168 RFNDIYTDFN
+168 RFGDIY
-178 NRLYNQGLAYEGAL
+178 RLYNERLEAQGIAYEGAL
-192 YRKVANDDSIS
+192 YRKVATDDSVDF
-203 YDFDRYIFVGFNL
+203 DFDRYIFVGFNV
-216 LQRVEQKL
+216 LQRVEQLLFSKL
-224 FKRLKDAGKGFFYW
+224 QKMGKAKFYW
-238 DFDHYYMPGKSSRTT
+238 DFDDYYLATKKGHVNPS
-253 NEAGHY
+253 EAGHY
-259 ISSYLADF
+259 IKQYLPYF
-267 PNELN
+267 TNELDTSDAD
-272 INDEAVYNN
+272 IYRN
-281 FSKPKSISYVAAS
+281 FRKAKKITYASATTEDVQARYVG
-294 TENIQAAY
+294 
-302 SSQWL
+302 QWL
-307 KEGKRIAD
+307 KEGNRIND
-315 GRRTAIVM
+315 GRKTAVVM
-323 CNEGLLQALVHN
+323 CDEALLQSVIHS
-335 IPTEVGKI
+335 IPEEVNDI
-343 NITTGYPLAQS
+343 NVTTGYPLQQTHFASLLEDIAAQHT
-354 PFCSFLSSL
+354 
-363 ISLRCEG
+363 ED
-370 YMESRKR
+370 YDNK
-377 YRLRFV
+377 
-383 NAVLRHPYMRY
+383 
-394 VSDLHSSLYEKINV
+394 
-408 TAKLFFP
+408 
-415 DEATLS
+415 
-421 LDKGLAILFGQLDT
+421 
-435 IEPTMSGKLLRWIMQ
+435 Q
-450 LLKHVA
+450 LLEWAIAMLKLMAQGHA
-456 SNAKDID
+456 NTNGETTGQDNQLTSEA
-463 DQFFKESLFK
+463 LFRT
-473 VYTIINR
+473 YTVVNR
-480 LYDLVSSSDLVV
+480 LLELVNNGDLDV
-492 DVITIQRLL
+492 DRRTMMRLYGEIV
-501 RQILQTTSIPFHG
+501 RTTSIPFHG
-514 EPAVGVQFMGV
+514 EPVVGVQFMGV
-525 LETRNID
+525 LETRNLD
-532 FDHLLILSCNEG
+532 FEHLLVLSCNEG

-551 DTSFIPYSIRKAHGL
+551 DTSFIPYNVRKAHGL
-566 TTIDNKVAI
+566 TTIDNKVSI

-581 RLLQRATDI
+581 RLMQRAEDI
-590 TVVYNNSSNGLV
+590 TIVYNNAADVTS

-717 IYDRVIDAYKSNTI
+717 IYERVIAAYKSRTI

-854 SLLVDESPMNREK
+854 SLLVDESPMMNPEK

-888 VVYEKEKVTDVSKYR
+888 VVYEKEKVTDVSKFR
-903 EEFMNTVEQIIAEI
+903 EEFMNIVEQIIAEI

-936 PYCNLCGV
+936 PYSNLCGV

>member
-1 MRTFLEYV
+1 MKTFLEYV
-9 AEDIISKYGSDL
+9 AEDIINKYGTNLSR
-21 AHTAVIFPNKRA
+21 TAVVFPNKRA
-33 RLFFNEY
+33 ALFLNEHLVRL
-40 LARQVEGTMWSPTY
+40 AGKPIWSPSY
-54 LTISELFRSH
+54 ITISELFRRH
-64 SRLTTADPIKL
+64 TQLVTGDQIKL
-75 ICDLHKSFVSV
+75 ICDLYKTYIEV
-86 TGTKE
+86 TE
-91 SLDHFYSWGQIM
+91 SDETLDHFYGWGQVM
-103 LADFDDIDKNMADAA
+103 LADFDDIDKNMADAKKV
-118 QIFKNVG
+118 FCNLR
-125 DIHELDDISYLS
+125 DLHELDDVSYLS
-137 EDQLNMLK
+137 PEQVETLK
-145 RFFSNFSENKS
+145 LFFSNFSEDKTT
-156 SELKRRFIELWS
+156 ELKKRFMKIWS
-168 RFNDIYTDFN
+168 RFGDIY
-178 NRLYNQGLAYEGAL
+178 RLYNERLEEQGIAYEGAL
-192 YRKVANDDSIS
+192 YRKVATDDSLDF
-203 YDFDRYIFVGFNL
+203 DFDRYIFVGFNV
-216 LQRVEQKL
+216 LQRVEQLLFSKL
-224 FKRLKDAGKGFFYW
+224 QKMGKAKFYW
-238 DFDHYYMPGKSSRTT
+238 DFDDYYLATKTGHVNPS
-253 NEAGHY
+253 EAGHY
-259 ISSYLADF
+259 IKQYLPYF
-267 PNELN
+267 TNELDTSDAD
-272 INDEAVYNN
+272 IYRN
-281 FSKPKSISYVAAS
+281 FRKAKKITYASATTEDVQARYVG
-294 TENIQAAY
+294 
-302 SSQWL
+302 QWL
-307 KEGKRIAD
+307 KEGNRIDD
-315 GRRTAIVM
+315 GRKTAVVM
-323 CNEGLLQALVHN
+323 CDEALLQSVIHS
-335 IPTEVGKI
+335 IPEEVNDI
-343 NITTGYPLAQS
+343 NVTTGYPLQQTHFASLLEDIAAQHT
-354 PFCSFLSSL
+354 
-363 ISLRCEG
+363 ED
-370 YMESRKR
+370 YDNK
-377 YRLRFV
+377 
-383 NAVLRHPYMRY
+383 
-394 VSDLHSSLYEKINV
+394 
-408 TAKLFFP
+408 
-415 DEATLS
+415 
-421 LDKGLAILFGQLDT
+421 
-435 IEPTMSGKLLRWIMQ
+435 Q
-450 LLKHVA
+450 LLEWAIAMLKLMAQGHA
-456 SNAKDID
+456 NTNGETTGQDNQLTSEA
-463 DQFFKESLFK
+463 LFRT
-473 VYTIINR
+473 YTVVNR
-480 LYDLVSSSDLVV
+480 LLELVNNGDLDV
-492 DVITIQRLL
+492 DRRTMMRLYGEIV
-501 RQILQTTSIPFHG
+501 RTTSIPFHG
-514 EPAVGVQFMGV
+514 EPVVGVQFMGV
-525 LETRNID
+525 LETRNLD
-532 FDHLLILSCNEG
+532 FEHLLVLSCNEG

-551 DTSFIPYSIRKAHGL
+551 DTSFIPYNVRKAHGL
-566 TTIDNKVAI
+566 TTIDNKVSI

-581 RLLQRATDI
+581 RLMQRAEDI
-590 TVVYNNSSNGLV
+590 TIVYNNAADVTS

-717 IYDRVIDAYKSNTI
+717 IYERVIAAYKSRAI

-827 RRIRVIDYKTGKNN
+827 RRIRVIDYKTGKNT

-854 SLLVDESPMNREK
+854 SLLVDESPIMNPQK

>member
-1 MRTFLEYV
+1 MKTFLEYV
-9 AEDIISKYGSDL
+9 AEDIINKYGTNLSR
-21 AHTAVIFPNKRA
+21 TAVVFPNKRA
-33 RLFFNEY
+33 ALFLNEHLVRL
-40 LARQVEGTMWSPTY
+40 AGKPIWSPSY
-54 LTISELFRSH
+54 ITISELFRRH
-64 SRLTTADPIKL
+64 TQLVTGDQIKL
-75 ICDLHKSFVSV
+75 ICDLYKTYTEV
-86 TGTKE
+86 TE
-91 SLDHFYSWGQIM
+91 SDETLDHFYGWGQVM
-103 LADFDDIDKNMADAA
+103 LADFDDIDKNMADAKKV
-118 QIFKNVG
+118 FCNLR
-125 DIHELDDISYLS
+125 DLHELDDVSYLS
-137 EDQLNMLK
+137 PEQVETLK
-145 RFFSNFSENKS
+145 LFFSNFSEDKTT
-156 SELKRRFIELWS
+156 ELKKRFMKIWS
-168 RFNDIYTDFN
+168 RFGDIY
-178 NRLYNQGLAYEGAL
+178 RLYNERLEAQGIAYEGAL
-192 YRKVANDDSIS
+192 YRKVATDDSVDF
-203 YDFDRYIFVGFNL
+203 DFDRYIFVGFNV
-216 LQRVEQKL
+216 LQRVEQLLFSKL
-224 FKRLKDAGKGFFYW
+224 QKMGKAKFYW
-238 DFDHYYMPGKSSRTT
+238 DFDDYYLATKTGHVNPS
-253 NEAGHY
+253 EAGHY
-259 ISSYLADF
+259 IKQYLPYF
-267 PNELN
+267 TNELDTSDAD
-272 INDEAVYNN
+272 IYRN
-281 FSKPKSISYVAAS
+281 FRKAKKITYASATTEDVQARYVG
-294 TENIQAAY
+294 
-302 SSQWL
+302 QWL
-307 KEGKRIAD
+307 KEGNRIND
-315 GRRTAIVM
+315 GRKTAVVM
-323 CNEGLLQALVHN
+323 CDEALLQSVIHS
-335 IPTEVGKI
+335 IPEEVNDI
-343 NITTGYPLAQS
+343 NVTTGYPLQQTHFASLLEDIAAQHT
-354 PFCSFLSSL
+354 
-363 ISLRCEG
+363 ED
-370 YMESRKR
+370 YDNK
-377 YRLRFV
+377 
-383 NAVLRHPYMRY
+383 
-394 VSDLHSSLYEKINV
+394 
-408 TAKLFFP
+408 
-415 DEATLS
+415 
-421 LDKGLAILFGQLDT
+421 
-435 IEPTMSGKLLRWIMQ
+435 Q
-450 LLKHVA
+450 LLEWAIAMLKLMAQGHA
-456 SNAKDID
+456 GTNCETTWQDNQLTSEA
-463 DQFFKESLFK
+463 LFRT
-473 VYTIINR
+473 YTVVNR
-480 LYDLVSSSDLVV
+480 LLELVNNGDLDV
-492 DVITIQRLL
+492 DRRTMMRLYGEIV
-501 RQILQTTSIPFHG
+501 RTTSIPFHG
-514 EPAVGVQFMGV
+514 EPVVGVQIMGV
-525 LETRNID
+525 LETRNLD
-532 FDHLLILSCNEG
+532 FEHLLVLSCNEG

-551 DTSFIPYSIRKAHGL
+551 DTSFIPYNVRKAHGL
-566 TTIDNKVAI
+566 TTIDNKVSI

-581 RLLQRATDI
+581 RLMQRAEDI
-590 TVVYNNSSNGLV
+590 TIVYNNAADVTS

-717 IYDRVIDAYKSNTI
+717 IYERVIAAYKSHTI

-854 SLLVDESPMNREK
+854 SLLVDESPIMNPEK

-903 EEFMNTVEQIIAEI
+903 EEFMNIVEQIIAEI

>member
-1 MRTFLEYV
+1 MKTFLEYV
-9 AEDIISKYGSDL
+9 AEDIINKYGTDL
-21 AHTAVIFPNKRA
+21 SHTAVVFPNKRA
-33 RLFFNEY
+33 ALFLNEHLVRL
-40 LARQVEGTMWSPTY
+40 AGKPIWSPSY
-54 LTISELFRSH
+54 ITISELFRRH
-64 SRLTTADPIKL
+64 SQLVTGDSIKL
-75 ICDLHKSFVSV
+75 ICDLYKTYTEV
-86 TGTKE
+86 TE
-91 SLDHFYSWGQIM
+91 SDETLDHFYGWGQVM
-103 LADFDDIDKNMADAA
+103 LADFDDIDKNMADASKV
-118 QIFKNVG
+118 FCNLR
-125 DIHELDDISYLS
+125 DLHELDDVSYLS
-137 EDQLNMLK
+137 KEQVETLK
-145 RFFSNFSENKS
+145 LFFSNFSEDKTT
-156 SELKRRFIELWS
+156 ELKQRFMKIWS
-168 RFNDIYTDFN
+168 RFHDIY
-178 NRLYNQGLAYEGAL
+178 RLYNERLTAQGIAYEGAL
-192 YRKVANDDSIS
+192 YRKVVNDESVNF
-203 YDFDRYIFVGFNL
+203 DFERYIFVGFNV
-216 LQRVEQKL
+216 LQRVEQQLFSKL
-224 FKRLKDAGKGFFYW
+224 QKEGKAKFYW
-238 DFDHYYMPGKSSRTT
+238 DFDDYYIHT
-253 NEAGHY
+253 EAGHY
-259 ISSYLADF
+259 IQQYLPYFA
-267 PNELN
+267 NELDTADGD
-272 INDEAVYNN
+272 IYRN
-281 FSKPKSISYVAAS
+281 FSKPKNITFASATTEDVQARYV
-294 TENIQAAY
+294 N
-302 SSQWL
+302 QWL
-307 KEGKRIAD
+307 KEGDRIAD
-315 GRRTAIVM
+315 GRKTAVVM
-323 CNEGLLQALVHN
+323 CDESLLQGVIHS
-335 IPTEVGKI
+335 IPKEATDI
-343 NITTGYPLAQS
+343 NITTGYPLQHTHFASLLEDIAAQHA
-354 PFCSFLSSL
+354 
-363 ISLRCEG
+363 EE
-370 YMESRKR
+370 YTNE
-377 YRLRFV
+377 
-383 NAVLRHPYMRY
+383 
-394 VSDLHSSLYEKINV
+394 
-408 TAKLFFP
+408 
-415 DEATLS
+415 
-421 LDKGLAILFGQLDT
+421 
-435 IEPTMSGKLLRWIMQ
+435 Q
-450 LLKHVA
+450 LLA
-456 SNAKDID
+456 WAID
-463 DQFFKESLFK
+463 SLKEMAQANNTQNTANTANKAPLTAEALFRT
-473 VYTIINR
+473 YTIINR
-480 LYDLVSSSDLVV
+480 LSELVGNGDLAV
-492 DVITIQRLL
+492 DRRTLMRLFAEIV
-501 RQILQTTSIPFHG
+501 RTTSIPFHG
-514 EPAVGVQFMGV
+514 EPVVGVQFMGV

-532 FDHLLILSCNEG
+532 FKHLLVLSCNEG

-551 DTSFIPYSIRKAHGL
+551 DTSFIPYNVRKAHGL
-566 TTIDNKVAI
+566 TTIDNKVSI

-581 RLLQRATDI
+581 RLMQRAEDI
-590 TVVYNNSSNGLV
+590 TIVYNNAADVTS

-717 IYDRVIDAYKSNTI
+717 IYERVIAAYKSHTI

-854 SLLVDESPMNREK
+854 SLLVDESPIMNPEK

-888 VVYEKEKVTDVSKYR
+888 VVYEKEKVTDVSKFR

>member
-1 MRTFLEYV
+1 MKTFLEYV
-9 AEDIISKYGSDL
+9 AEDIINKYGTNLSR
-21 AHTAVIFPNKRA
+21 TAVVFPNKRA
-33 RLFFNEY
+33 ALFLNEHLVRL
-40 LARQVEGTMWSPTY
+40 AGKPIWSPSY
-54 LTISELFRSH
+54 ITISELFRRH
-64 SRLTTADPIKL
+64 TQLVTGDQIKL
-75 ICDLHKSFVSV
+75 ICDLYKTYTEV
-86 TGTKE
+86 TE
-91 SLDHFYSWGQIM
+91 SDETLDHFYGWGQVM
-103 LADFDDIDKNMADAA
+103 LADFDDIDKNMADANKV
-118 QIFKNVG
+118 FCNLR
-125 DIHELDDISYLS
+125 DLHELDDVSYLS
-137 EDQLNMLK
+137 PEQVETLK
-145 RFFSNFSENKS
+145 LFFSNFSEDKTT
-156 SELKRRFIELWS
+156 ELKKRFLKIWS
-168 RFNDIYTDFN
+168 RFGDIY
-178 NRLYNQGLAYEGAL
+178 RLYNERLEAQGIAYEGAL
-192 YRKVANDDSIS
+192 YRKVATDDSVDF
-203 YDFDRYIFVGFNL
+203 DFDRYIFVGFNV
-216 LQRVEQKL
+216 LQRVEQLLFSKL
-224 FKRLKDAGKGFFYW
+224 QKMGKAKFYW
-238 DFDHYYMPGKSSRTT
+238 DFDDYYLATKTGHVNPS
-253 NEAGHY
+253 EAGHY
-259 ISSYLADF
+259 IKQYLPYF
-267 PNELN
+267 TNELDTSDAD
-272 INDEAVYNN
+272 IYRN
-281 FSKPKSISYVAAS
+281 FRKAKKITYASATTEDVQARYVG
-294 TENIQAAY
+294 
-302 SSQWL
+302 QWL
-307 KEGKRIAD
+307 KEGNRIDD
-315 GRRTAIVM
+315 GRKTAVVM
-323 CNEGLLQALVHN
+323 CDEALLQSVIHS
-335 IPTEVGKI
+335 IPEEVNDI
-343 NITTGYPLAQS
+343 NVTTGYPLQQTHFASLLEDIAAQHT
-354 PFCSFLSSL
+354 
-363 ISLRCEG
+363 ED
-370 YMESRKR
+370 YDNK
-377 YRLRFV
+377 
-383 NAVLRHPYMRY
+383 
-394 VSDLHSSLYEKINV
+394 
-408 TAKLFFP
+408 
-415 DEATLS
+415 
-421 LDKGLAILFGQLDT
+421 
-435 IEPTMSGKLLRWIMQ
+435 Q
-450 LLKHVA
+450 LLEWAIAMLKLMAQGHA
-456 SNAKDID
+456 NTNGETTGQDNQLTSEA
-463 DQFFKESLFK
+463 LFRT
-473 VYTIINR
+473 YTVVNR
-480 LYDLVSSSDLVV
+480 LLELVNNGDLDV
-492 DVITIQRLL
+492 DRRTMMRLYGEIV
-501 RQILQTTSIPFHG
+501 RTTSIPFHG
-514 EPAVGVQFMGV
+514 EPVVGVQFMGV
-525 LETRNID
+525 LETRNLD
-532 FDHLLILSCNEG
+532 FEHLLVLSCNEG

-551 DTSFIPYSIRKAHGL
+551 DTSFIPYNVRKAHGL
-566 TTIDNKVAI
+566 TTIDNKVSI

-581 RLLQRATDI
+581 RLMQRAEDI
-590 TVVYNNSSNGLV
+590 TIVYNNAADVTS

-717 IYDRVIDAYKSNTI
+717 IYERVIAAYKSRTI

-854 SLLVDESPMNREK
+854 SLLVDESPMMNPEK

-888 VVYEKEKVTDVSKYR
+888 VVYEKEKVTDVSKFR
-903 EEFMNTVEQIIAEI
+903 EEFMNIVEQIIAEI

-936 PYCNLCGV
+936 PYSNLCGV

>member
-1 MRTFLEYV
+1 MKTFLEYV
-9 AEDIISKYGSDL
+9 AEDIINKYGTNLSR
-21 AHTAVIFPNKRA
+21 TAVVFPNKRA
-33 RLFFNEY
+33 ALFLNEHLVRL
-40 LARQVEGTMWSPTY
+40 AGKPIWSPSY
-54 LTISELFRSH
+54 ITISELFRRH
-64 SRLTTADPIKL
+64 TQLVTGDQIKL
-75 ICDLHKSFVSV
+75 ICDLYKTYTEV
-86 TGTKE
+86 TE
-91 SLDHFYSWGQIM
+91 SDETLDHFYGWGQVM
-103 LADFDDIDKNMADAA
+103 LADFDDIDKNMADANKV
-118 QIFKNVG
+118 FCNLR
-125 DIHELDDISYLS
+125 DLHELDDVSYLS
-137 EDQLNMLK
+137 PEQVETLK
-145 RFFSNFSENKS
+145 LFFSNFSEDKTT
-156 SELKRRFIELWS
+156 ELKKRFMKIWS
-168 RFNDIYTDFN
+168 RFGDIY
-178 NRLYNQGLAYEGAL
+178 RLYNERLEAQGIAYEGAL
-192 YRKVANDDSIS
+192 YRKVATDDSLDF
-203 YDFDRYIFVGFNL
+203 DFDRYIFVGFNV
-216 LQRVEQKL
+216 LQRVEQLLFSKL
-224 FKRLKDAGKGFFYW
+224 QKMGKAKFYW
-238 DFDHYYMPGKSSRTT
+238 DFDDYYLATKTGHVNPS
-253 NEAGHY
+253 EAGHY
-259 ISSYLADF
+259 IKQYLPYF
-267 PNELN
+267 TNELDTSDAD
-272 INDEAVYNN
+272 IYRN
-281 FSKPKSISYVAAS
+281 FRKAKKITYASATTEDVQARYVG
-294 TENIQAAY
+294 
-302 SSQWL
+302 QWL
-307 KEGKRIAD
+307 KEGNRIDD
-315 GRRTAIVM
+315 GRKTAVVM
-323 CNEGLLQALVHN
+323 CDEALLQSVIHS
-335 IPTEVGKI
+335 IPEEVNDI
-343 NITTGYPLAQS
+343 NVTTGYPLQQTHFASLLEDIAAQHT
-354 PFCSFLSSL
+354 
-363 ISLRCEG
+363 ED
-370 YMESRKR
+370 YDNK
-377 YRLRFV
+377 
-383 NAVLRHPYMRY
+383 
-394 VSDLHSSLYEKINV
+394 
-408 TAKLFFP
+408 
-415 DEATLS
+415 
-421 LDKGLAILFGQLDT
+421 
-435 IEPTMSGKLLRWIMQ
+435 Q
-450 LLKHVA
+450 LLEWAIAMLKLMAQGHTDTNGETTGQDNQLTSEA
-456 SNAKDID
+456 
-463 DQFFKESLFK
+463 LFRT
-473 VYTIINR
+473 YTVVNR
-480 LYDLVSSSDLVV
+480 LLELVNNGDLDV
-492 DVITIQRLL
+492 DRRTMMRLYGEIV
-501 RQILQTTSIPFHG
+501 RTTSIPFHG
-514 EPAVGVQFMGV
+514 EPVVGVQFMGV
-525 LETRNID
+525 LETRNLD
-532 FDHLLILSCNEG
+532 FEHLLVLSCNEG

-551 DTSFIPYSIRKAHGL
+551 DTSFIPYNVRKAHGL
-566 TTIDNKVAI
+566 TTIDNKVSI

-581 RLLQRATDI
+581 RLMQRAEDI
-590 TVVYNNSSNGLV
+590 TIVYNNAADVTS

-717 IYDRVIDAYKSNTI
+717 IYERVIAAYKSHTI

-854 SLLVDESPMNREK
+854 SLLVDESPMMNPEK

>member
-1 MRTFLEYV
+1 MKTFLEYV
-9 AEDIISKYGSDL
+9 AEDIINKYGTNLSR
-21 AHTAVIFPNKRA
+21 TAVVFPNKRA
-33 RLFFNEY
+33 ALFLNEHLVRL
-40 LARQVEGTMWSPTY
+40 AGKPIWSPSY
-54 LTISELFRSH
+54 ITISELFRRH
-64 SRLTTADPIKL
+64 TQLVTGDQIKL
-75 ICDLHKSFVSV
+75 ICDLYKTYTEV
-86 TGTKE
+86 TE
-91 SLDHFYSWGQIM
+91 SDETLDHFYGWGQVM
-103 LADFDDIDKNMADAA
+103 LADFDDIDKNMADANKV
-118 QIFKNVG
+118 FCNLR
-125 DIHELDDISYLS
+125 DLHELDDVSYLS
-137 EDQLNMLK
+137 PEQVETLK
-145 RFFSNFSENKS
+145 LFFSNFSEDKTT
-156 SELKRRFIELWS
+156 ELKKRFMKIWS
-168 RFNDIYTDFN
+168 RFGDIY
-178 NRLYNQGLAYEGAL
+178 RLYNERLEAQGIAYEGAL
-192 YRKVANDDSIS
+192 YRKVATDDSVDF
-203 YDFDRYIFVGFNL
+203 DFDRYIFVGFNV
-216 LQRVEQKL
+216 LQRVEQLLFSKL
-224 FKRLKDAGKGFFYW
+224 QKMGKAKFYW
-238 DFDHYYMPGKSSRTT
+238 DFDDYYLATKTGHVNPS
-253 NEAGHY
+253 EAGHY
-259 ISSYLADF
+259 IKQYLPYF
-267 PNELN
+267 TNELDTSDAD
-272 INDEAVYNN
+272 IYRN
-281 FSKPKSISYVAAS
+281 FRKTKKITYASATTEDVQARYVG
-294 TENIQAAY
+294 
-302 SSQWL
+302 QWL
-307 KEGKRIAD
+307 KEGNRIDD
-315 GRRTAIVM
+315 GRKTAVVM
-323 CNEGLLQALVHN
+323 CDEALLQSVIHS
-335 IPTEVGKI
+335 IPEEVNDI
-343 NITTGYPLAQS
+343 NVTTGYPLQQTHFASLLEDIAAQHT
-354 PFCSFLSSL
+354 
-363 ISLRCEG
+363 ED
-370 YMESRKR
+370 YDNK
-377 YRLRFV
+377 
-383 NAVLRHPYMRY
+383 
-394 VSDLHSSLYEKINV
+394 
-408 TAKLFFP
+408 
-415 DEATLS
+415 
-421 LDKGLAILFGQLDT
+421 
-435 IEPTMSGKLLRWIMQ
+435 Q
-450 LLKHVA
+450 LLEWAIAMLKLMAQGHA
-456 SNAKDID
+456 NTNGETTGQDNQLTSEA
-463 DQFFKESLFK
+463 LFRT
-473 VYTIINR
+473 YTVVNR
-480 LYDLVSSSDLVV
+480 LLELVNNGDLDV
-492 DVITIQRLL
+492 DRRTMMRLYGEIV
-501 RQILQTTSIPFHG
+501 RTTSIPFHG
-514 EPAVGVQFMGV
+514 EPVVGVQFMGV
-525 LETRNID
+525 LETRNLD
-532 FDHLLILSCNEG
+532 FEHLLVLSCNEG

-551 DTSFIPYSIRKAHGL
+551 DTSFIPYNVRKAHGL
-566 TTIDNKVAI
+566 TTIDNKVSI

-581 RLLQRATDI
+581 RLIQRAEDI
-590 TVVYNNSSNGLV
+590 TIVYNNAADVTS

-717 IYDRVIDAYKSNTI
+717 IYERVIAAYKSRTI

-841 KKNDGYI
+841 KRNDGYI

-854 SLLVDESPMNREK
+854 SLLVDESPIMNPEK

-888 VVYEKEKVTDVSKYR
+888 VVYEKEKVTDVSKFR

-936 PYCNLCGV
+936 PYSNLCGV

>member
-1 MRTFLEYV
+1 MKTFLEYV
-9 AEDIISKYGSDL
+9 AEDIINKYGTNLSR
-21 AHTAVIFPNKRA
+21 TAVVFPNKRA
-33 RLFFNEY
+33 ALFLNEHLVRL
-40 LARQVEGTMWSPTY
+40 AGKPIWSPSY
-54 LTISELFRSH
+54 ITISELFRRH
-64 SRLTTADPIKL
+64 TQLVTGDQIKL
-75 ICDLHKSFVSV
+75 ICDLYKTYTEV
-86 TGTKE
+86 TE
-91 SLDHFYSWGQIM
+91 SDETLDHFYGWGQVM
-103 LADFDDIDKNMADAA
+103 LADFDDIDKNMADANKV
-118 QIFKNVG
+118 FCNLR
-125 DIHELDDISYLS
+125 DLHELDDVSYLS
-137 EDQLNMLK
+137 PEQVETLK
-145 RFFSNFSENKS
+145 LFFSNFSEDKTT
-156 SELKRRFIELWS
+156 ELKKRFMKIWS
-168 RFNDIYTDFN
+168 RFGDIY
-178 NRLYNQGLAYEGAL
+178 RLYNERLEAQGIAYEGAL
-192 YRKVANDDSIS
+192 YRKVATDDSVDF
-203 YDFDRYIFVGFNL
+203 DFDRYIFVGFNV
-216 LQRVEQKL
+216 LQRVEQLLFSKL
-224 FKRLKDAGKGFFYW
+224 QKMGKAKFYW
-238 DFDHYYMPGKSSRTT
+238 DFDDYYLATKTGHVNPS
-253 NEAGHY
+253 EAGHY
-259 ISSYLADF
+259 IKQYLPYF
-267 PNELN
+267 TNELDTSDAD
-272 INDEAVYNN
+272 IYRN
-281 FSKPKSISYVAAS
+281 FRKAKKITYASATTEDVQARYVG
-294 TENIQAAY
+294 
-302 SSQWL
+302 QWL
-307 KEGKRIAD
+307 KEGNRIDD
-315 GRRTAIVM
+315 GRKTAVVM
-323 CNEGLLQALVHN
+323 CDEALLQSVIHS
-335 IPTEVGKI
+335 IPEEVNDI
-343 NITTGYPLAQS
+343 NVTTGYPLQQTHFASLLEDIAAQHT
-354 PFCSFLSSL
+354 
-363 ISLRCEG
+363 ED
-370 YMESRKR
+370 YDNK
-377 YRLRFV
+377 
-383 NAVLRHPYMRY
+383 
-394 VSDLHSSLYEKINV
+394 
-408 TAKLFFP
+408 
-415 DEATLS
+415 
-421 LDKGLAILFGQLDT
+421 
-435 IEPTMSGKLLRWIMQ
+435 Q
-450 LLKHVA
+450 LLEWAIAMLKLMAQGHA
-456 SNAKDID
+456 NTNGETTGQDNQLTSEA
-463 DQFFKESLFK
+463 LFRT
-473 VYTIINR
+473 YTVVNR
-480 LYDLVSSSDLVV
+480 LLELVNNGDLDV
-492 DVITIQRLL
+492 DRRTMMRLYGEIV
-501 RQILQTTSIPFHG
+501 RTTSIPFHG
-514 EPAVGVQFMGV
+514 EPVVGVQFMGV
-525 LETRNID
+525 LETRNLD
-532 FDHLLILSCNEG
+532 FEHLLVLSCNEG

-551 DTSFIPYSIRKAHGL
+551 DTSFIPYNVRKAHGL
-566 TTIDNKVAI
+566 TTIDNKVSI

-581 RLLQRATDI
+581 RLMQRAEDI
-590 TVVYNNSSNGLV
+590 TIVYNNAADVTS

-717 IYDRVIDAYKSNTI
+717 IYERVIAAYKSRTI

-854 SLLVDESPMNREK
+854 SLLVDESPIMNPEK

-888 VVYEKEKVTDVSKYR
+888 VVYEKEKVTNVSKYR

-936 PYCNLCGV
+936 PYSNLCGV

>member
-1 MRTFLEYV
+1 MKTFLEYV
-9 AEDIISKYGSDL
+9 AEDIINKYGTNLSR
-21 AHTAVIFPNKRA
+21 TAVVFPNKRA
-33 RLFFNEY
+33 ALFLNEHLVRL
-40 LARQVEGTMWSPTY
+40 AGKPIWSPSY
-54 LTISELFRSH
+54 ITISELFRRH
-64 SRLTTADPIKL
+64 TQLVTGDQIKL
-75 ICDLHKSFVSV
+75 ICDLYKTYTEV
-86 TGTKE
+86 TE
-91 SLDHFYSWGQIM
+91 SDETLDHFYGWGQVM
-103 LADFDDIDKNMADAA
+103 LADFDDIDKNMADANKV
-118 QIFKNVG
+118 FCNLR
-125 DIHELDDISYLS
+125 DLHELDDVSYLS
-137 EDQLNMLK
+137 PEQVETLK
-145 RFFSNFSENKS
+145 LFFSNFSEDKTT
-156 SELKRRFIELWS
+156 ELKKRFMKIWS
-168 RFNDIYTDFN
+168 RFGDIY
-178 NRLYNQGLAYEGAL
+178 RLYNERLEAQGIAYEGAL
-192 YRKVANDDSIS
+192 YRKVATDDSVDF
-203 YDFDRYIFVGFNL
+203 DFDRYIFVGFNV
-216 LQRVEQKL
+216 LQRVEQLLFSKL
-224 FKRLKDAGKGFFYW
+224 QKMGKAKFYW
-238 DFDHYYMPGKSSRTT
+238 DFDDYYLATKTGHVNPS
-253 NEAGHY
+253 EAGHY
-259 ISSYLADF
+259 IKQYLPYF
-267 PNELN
+267 TNELDTSDAD
-272 INDEAVYNN
+272 IYRN
-281 FSKPKSISYVAAS
+281 FRKAKKITYASATTEDVQARYVG
-294 TENIQAAY
+294 
-302 SSQWL
+302 QWL
-307 KEGKRIAD
+307 KEGNRIDD
-315 GRRTAIVM
+315 GRKTAVVM
-323 CNEGLLQALVHN
+323 CDEALLQSVIHS
-335 IPTEVGKI
+335 IPEEVNDI
-343 NITTGYPLAQS
+343 NVTTGYPLQQTHFASLLEDIAAQHT
-354 PFCSFLSSL
+354 
-363 ISLRCEG
+363 ED
-370 YMESRKR
+370 YDNK
-377 YRLRFV
+377 
-383 NAVLRHPYMRY
+383 
-394 VSDLHSSLYEKINV
+394 
-408 TAKLFFP
+408 
-415 DEATLS
+415 
-421 LDKGLAILFGQLDT
+421 
-435 IEPTMSGKLLRWIMQ
+435 Q
-450 LLKHVA
+450 LLEWAIAMLKLMAQGHA
-456 SNAKDID
+456 NTNGETTGQDNQLTSEA
-463 DQFFKESLFK
+463 LFRT
-473 VYTIINR
+473 YTVVNR
-480 LYDLVSSSDLVV
+480 LLELVNNGDLDV
-492 DVITIQRLL
+492 DRRTMMRLYGEIV
-501 RQILQTTSIPFHG
+501 RTTSIPFHG
-514 EPAVGVQFMGV
+514 EPVVGVQFMGV
-525 LETRNID
+525 LETRNLD
-532 FDHLLILSCNEG
+532 FEHLLVLSCNEG

-551 DTSFIPYSIRKAHGL
+551 DTSFIPYNVRKAHGL
-566 TTIDNKVAI
+566 TTIDNKVSI

-581 RLLQRATDI
+581 RLMQRAEDI
-590 TVVYNNSSNGLV
+590 TIVYNNAADVTS

-717 IYDRVIDAYKSNTI
+717 IYERVIAAYKSRTI

-854 SLLVDESPMNREK
+854 SLLVDESPMMNPEK

-888 VVYEKEKVTDVSKYR
+888 VVYEKEKVTDVSKFR

>member
-1 MRTFLEYV
+1 MKTFLEYV
-9 AEDIISKYGSDL
+9 AEDIINKYGTNLSR
-21 AHTAVIFPNKRA
+21 TAVVFPNKRA
-33 RLFFNEY
+33 ALFLNEHLVRL
-40 LARQVEGTMWSPTY
+40 AGKPIWSPSY
-54 LTISELFRSH
+54 ITISELFRRH
-64 SRLTTADPIKL
+64 TQLVTGDQIKL
-75 ICDLHKSFVSV
+75 ICDLYKTYTEV
-86 TGTKE
+86 TE
-91 SLDHFYSWGQIM
+91 SDETLDHFYGWGQVM
-103 LADFDDIDKNMADAA
+103 LADFDDIDKNMADANKV
-118 QIFKNVG
+118 FCNLR
-125 DIHELDDISYLS
+125 DLHELDDVSYLS
-137 EDQLNMLK
+137 PEQVETLK
-145 RFFSNFSENKS
+145 LFFSNFSEDKTT
-156 SELKRRFIELWS
+156 ELKKRFMKIWS
-168 RFNDIYTDFN
+168 RFGDIY
-178 NRLYNQGLAYEGAL
+178 RLYNERLEAQGIAYEGAL
-192 YRKVANDDSIS
+192 YRKVATDDSVDF
-203 YDFDRYIFVGFNL
+203 DFDRYIFVGFNV
-216 LQRVEQKL
+216 LQRVEQLLFSKL
-224 FKRLKDAGKGFFYW
+224 QKMGKAKFYW
-238 DFDHYYMPGKSSRTT
+238 DFDDYYLATKKGHVNPS
-253 NEAGHY
+253 EAGHY
-259 ISSYLADF
+259 IKQYLPYF
-267 PNELN
+267 TNELDTSDAD
-272 INDEAVYNN
+272 IYRN
-281 FSKPKSISYVAAS
+281 FRKAKKITYASATTEDVQARYVG
-294 TENIQAAY
+294 
-302 SSQWL
+302 QWL
-307 KEGKRIAD
+307 KEGNRIND
-315 GRRTAIVM
+315 GRKTAVVM
-323 CNEGLLQALVHN
+323 CDEALLQSVIHS
-335 IPTEVGKI
+335 IPEEVNDI
-343 NITTGYPLAQS
+343 NVTTGYPLQQTHFASLLEDIAAQHT
-354 PFCSFLSSL
+354 
-363 ISLRCEG
+363 ED
-370 YMESRKR
+370 YDNK
-377 YRLRFV
+377 
-383 NAVLRHPYMRY
+383 
-394 VSDLHSSLYEKINV
+394 
-408 TAKLFFP
+408 
-415 DEATLS
+415 
-421 LDKGLAILFGQLDT
+421 
-435 IEPTMSGKLLRWIMQ
+435 Q
-450 LLKHVA
+450 LLEWAIAMLKLMAQGHA
-456 SNAKDID
+456 NTNGETTGQDNQLTSEA
-463 DQFFKESLFK
+463 LFRT
-473 VYTIINR
+473 YTVVNR
-480 LYDLVSSSDLVV
+480 LLELVNNGDLDV
-492 DVITIQRLL
+492 DRRTMMRLYGEIV
-501 RQILQTTSIPFHG
+501 RTTSIPFHG
-514 EPAVGVQFMGV
+514 EPVVGVQFMGV
-525 LETRNID
+525 LETRNLD
-532 FDHLLILSCNEG
+532 FEHLLVLSCNEG

-551 DTSFIPYSIRKAHGL
+551 DTSFIPYNVRKAHGL
-566 TTIDNKVAI
+566 TTIDNKVSI

-581 RLLQRATDI
+581 RLMQRAEDI
-590 TVVYNNSSNGLV
+590 TIVYNNAADVTS

-717 IYDRVIDAYKSNTI
+717 IYERVIAAYKSRTI

-841 KKNDGYI
+841 KRNDGYI

-854 SLLVDESPMNREK
+854 SLLVDESPIMNPEK

-903 EEFMNTVEQIIAEI
+903 EEFMNIVEQIIAEI

-936 PYCNLCGV
+936 PYSNLCGV

>member
-1 MRTFLEYV
+1 MKTFLEYV
-9 AEDIISKYGSDL
+9 AEDIINKYGTNLSR
-21 AHTAVIFPNKRA
+21 TAVVFPNKRA
-33 RLFFNEY
+33 ALFLNEHLVRL
-40 LARQVEGTMWSPTY
+40 AGKPIWSPSY
-54 LTISELFRSH
+54 ITISELFRRH
-64 SRLTTADPIKL
+64 TQLVTGDQIKL
-75 ICDLHKSFVSV
+75 ICDLYKTYTEV
-86 TGTKE
+86 TE
-91 SLDHFYSWGQIM
+91 SDETLDHFYGWGQVM
-103 LADFDDIDKNMADAA
+103 LADFDDIDKNMADANKV
-118 QIFKNVG
+118 FCNLR
-125 DIHELDDISYLS
+125 DLHELDDVSYLS
-137 EDQLNMLK
+137 PEQVETLK
-145 RFFSNFSENKS
+145 LFFSNFSEDKTT
-156 SELKRRFIELWS
+156 ELKKRFMKIWS
-168 RFNDIYTDFN
+168 RFGDIY
-178 NRLYNQGLAYEGAL
+178 RLYNERLEAQGIAYEGAL
-192 YRKVANDDSIS
+192 YRKVATDDSVDF
-203 YDFDRYIFVGFNL
+203 DFDRYIFVGFNV
-216 LQRVEQKL
+216 LQRVEQLLFSKL
-224 FKRLKDAGKGFFYW
+224 QKMGKAKFYW
-238 DFDHYYMPGKSSRTT
+238 DFDDYYLATKKGHVNPS
-253 NEAGHY
+253 EAGHY
-259 ISSYLADF
+259 IKQYLPYF
-267 PNELN
+267 TNELDTSDAD
-272 INDEAVYNN
+272 IYRN
-281 FSKPKSISYVAAS
+281 FRKAKKITYASATTEDVQARYVG
-294 TENIQAAY
+294 
-302 SSQWL
+302 QWL
-307 KEGKRIAD
+307 KEGNRIND
-315 GRRTAIVM
+315 GRKTAVVM
-323 CNEGLLQALVHN
+323 CDEALLQSVIHS
-335 IPTEVGKI
+335 IPEEVNDI
-343 NITTGYPLAQS
+343 NVTTGYPLQQTHFASLLEDIAAQHT
-354 PFCSFLSSL
+354 
-363 ISLRCEG
+363 ED
-370 YMESRKR
+370 YDNK
-377 YRLRFV
+377 
-383 NAVLRHPYMRY
+383 
-394 VSDLHSSLYEKINV
+394 
-408 TAKLFFP
+408 
-415 DEATLS
+415 
-421 LDKGLAILFGQLDT
+421 
-435 IEPTMSGKLLRWIMQ
+435 Q
-450 LLKHVA
+450 LLEWAIAMLKLMAQGHA
-456 SNAKDID
+456 NTNGETTGQDNQLTSEA
-463 DQFFKESLFK
+463 LFRT
-473 VYTIINR
+473 YTVVNR
-480 LYDLVSSSDLVV
+480 LLELVNNGDLDV
-492 DVITIQRLL
+492 DRRTMMRLYGEIV
-501 RQILQTTSIPFHG
+501 RTTSIPFHG
-514 EPAVGVQFMGV
+514 EPVVGVQFMGV
-525 LETRNID
+525 LETRNLD
-532 FDHLLILSCNEG
+532 FEHLLVLSCNEG

-551 DTSFIPYSIRKAHGL
+551 DTSFIPYNVRKAHGL
-566 TTIDNKVAI
+566 TTIDNKVSI

-581 RLLQRATDI
+581 RLMQRAEDI
-590 TVVYNNSSNGLV
+590 TIVYNNAADVTS

-717 IYDRVIDAYKSNTI
+717 IYERVIAAYKSRTI

-854 SLLVDESPMNREK
+854 SLLVDESPIMNPEK

>member
-1 MRTFLEYV
+1 MKTFLEYV
-9 AEDIISKYGSDL
+9 AEDIINKYGTNLSR
-21 AHTAVIFPNKRA
+21 TAVVFPNKRA
-33 RLFFNEY
+33 ALFLNEHLVRL
-40 LARQVEGTMWSPTY
+40 AGKPIWSPSY
-54 LTISELFRSH
+54 ITISELFRRH
-64 SRLTTADPIKL
+64 TQLVTGDQIKL
-75 ICDLHKSFVSV
+75 ICDLYKTYTEV
-86 TGTKE
+86 TE
-91 SLDHFYSWGQIM
+91 SDETLDHFYGWGQVM
-103 LADFDDIDKNMADAA
+103 LADFDDIDKNMADANKV
-118 QIFKNVG
+118 FCNLR
-125 DIHELDDISYLS
+125 DLHELDDVSYLS
-137 EDQLNMLK
+137 PEQVETLK
-145 RFFSNFSENKS
+145 LFFSNFSEDKTT
-156 SELKRRFIELWS
+156 ELKKRFMKIWS
-168 RFNDIYTDFN
+168 RFGDIY
-178 NRLYNQGLAYEGAL
+178 RLYNERLEAQGIAYEGAL
-192 YRKVANDDSIS
+192 YRKVATDDSVDF
-203 YDFDRYIFVGFNL
+203 DFDRYIFVGFNV
-216 LQRVEQKL
+216 LQRVEQLLFSKL
-224 FKRLKDAGKGFFYW
+224 QKMGKAKFYW
-238 DFDHYYMPGKSSRTT
+238 DFDDYYLATKKGHVNPS
-253 NEAGHY
+253 EAGHY
-259 ISSYLADF
+259 IKQYLPYF
-267 PNELN
+267 TNELDTSDAD
-272 INDEAVYNN
+272 IYRN
-281 FSKPKSISYVAAS
+281 FRKAKKITYASATTEDVQARYVG
-294 TENIQAAY
+294 
-302 SSQWL
+302 QWL
-307 KEGKRIAD
+307 KEGNRIND
-315 GRRTAIVM
+315 GRKTAVVM
-323 CNEGLLQALVHN
+323 CDEALLQSVIHS
-335 IPTEVGKI
+335 IPEEVNDI
-343 NITTGYPLAQS
+343 NVTTGYPLQQTHFASLLEDIAAQHT
-354 PFCSFLSSL
+354 
-363 ISLRCEG
+363 ED
-370 YMESRKR
+370 YDNK
-377 YRLRFV
+377 
-383 NAVLRHPYMRY
+383 
-394 VSDLHSSLYEKINV
+394 
-408 TAKLFFP
+408 
-415 DEATLS
+415 
-421 LDKGLAILFGQLDT
+421 
-435 IEPTMSGKLLRWIMQ
+435 Q
-450 LLKHVA
+450 LLEWAIAMLKLMAQGHA
-456 SNAKDID
+456 DTNGETTGQDSQLTSEA
-463 DQFFKESLFK
+463 LFRT
-473 VYTIINR
+473 YTVVNR
-480 LYDLVSSSDLVV
+480 LLELVNNGDLDV
-492 DVITIQRLL
+492 DRRTMMRLYGEIV
-501 RQILQTTSIPFHG
+501 RTTSIPFHG
-514 EPAVGVQFMGV
+514 EPVVGVQFMGV
-525 LETRNID
+525 LETRNLD
-532 FDHLLILSCNEG
+532 FEHLLVLSCNEG

-551 DTSFIPYSIRKAHGL
+551 DTSFIPYNVRKAHRL
-566 TTIDNKVAI
+566 TTIDNKVSI

-581 RLLQRATDI
+581 RLMQRAEDI
-590 TVVYNNSSNGLV
+590 TIVYNNAADVTS

-631 AGSTTCQDEKKTK
+631 AGSTTCQDENKTK

-717 IYDRVIDAYKSNTI
+717 IYERVIAAYKSHTI

-854 SLLVDESPMNREK
+854 SLLVDESPMMNTDK

-917 FNPEQPFA
+917 FNPEQPFS

>member
-1 MRTFLEYV
+1 MKTFLEYV
-9 AEDIISKYGSDL
+9 AEDIINKYGTNLSR
-21 AHTAVIFPNKRA
+21 TAVVFPNKRA
-33 RLFFNEY
+33 ALFLNEHLVRL
-40 LARQVEGTMWSPTY
+40 AGKPIWSPSY
-54 LTISELFRSH
+54 ITISELFRRH
-64 SRLTTADPIKL
+64 TQLVTGDQIKL
-75 ICDLHKSFVSV
+75 ICDLYKTYTEV
-86 TGTKE
+86 TE
-91 SLDHFYSWGQIM
+91 SDETLDHFYGWGQVM
-103 LADFDDIDKNMADAA
+103 LADFDDIDKNMADANKV
-118 QIFKNVG
+118 FCNLR
-125 DIHELDDISYLS
+125 DLHELDDVSYLS
-137 EDQLNMLK
+137 PEQVETLK
-145 RFFSNFSENKS
+145 LFFSNFSEDKTT
-156 SELKRRFIELWS
+156 ELKKRFMKIWS
-168 RFNDIYTDFN
+168 RFGDIY
-178 NRLYNQGLAYEGAL
+178 RLYNERLEAQGIAYEGAL
-192 YRKVANDDSIS
+192 YRKVATDDSVDF
-203 YDFDRYIFVGFNL
+203 DFDRYIFVGFNV
-216 LQRVEQKL
+216 LQRVEQLLFSKL
-224 FKRLKDAGKGFFYW
+224 QKMGKAKFYW
-238 DFDHYYMPGKSSRTT
+238 DFDDYYLATKKGHVNPS
-253 NEAGHY
+253 EAGHY
-259 ISSYLADF
+259 IKQYLPYF
-267 PNELN
+267 TNELDTSDAD
-272 INDEAVYNN
+272 IYRN
-281 FSKPKSISYVAAS
+281 FRKAKKITYASATTEDVQARYVG
-294 TENIQAAY
+294 
-302 SSQWL
+302 QWL
-307 KEGKRIAD
+307 KEGNRIDD
-315 GRRTAIVM
+315 GRKTAVVM
-323 CNEGLLQALVHN
+323 CDEALLQSVIHS
-335 IPTEVGKI
+335 IPEEVNDI
-343 NITTGYPLAQS
+343 NVTTGYPLQQTHFASLLEDIAAQHT
-354 PFCSFLSSL
+354 
-363 ISLRCEG
+363 ED
-370 YMESRKR
+370 YDNK
-377 YRLRFV
+377 
-383 NAVLRHPYMRY
+383 
-394 VSDLHSSLYEKINV
+394 
-408 TAKLFFP
+408 
-415 DEATLS
+415 
-421 LDKGLAILFGQLDT
+421 
-435 IEPTMSGKLLRWIMQ
+435 Q
-450 LLKHVA
+450 LLEWAIAMLKLMAQGHA
-456 SNAKDID
+456 NTNGETTGQDNQLTSEA
-463 DQFFKESLFK
+463 LFRT
-473 VYTIINR
+473 YTVVNR
-480 LYDLVSSSDLVV
+480 LLELVNNGDLDV
-492 DVITIQRLL
+492 DRRTMMRLYGEIV
-501 RQILQTTSIPFHG
+501 RTTSIPFHG
-514 EPAVGVQFMGV
+514 EPVVGVQFMGV
-525 LETRNID
+525 LETRNLD
-532 FDHLLILSCNEG
+532 FEHLLVLSCNEG

-551 DTSFIPYSIRKAHGL
+551 DTSFIPYNVRKAHGL
-566 TTIDNKVAI
+566 TTIDNKVSI

-581 RLLQRATDI
+581 RLMQRAEDI
-590 TVVYNNSSNGLV
+590 TIVYNNAADVTS

-717 IYDRVIDAYKSNTI
+717 IYERVIAAYKSRTI

-841 KKNDGYI
+841 KRNDGYI

-854 SLLVDESPMNREK
+854 SLLVDESPIMNPEK

-888 VVYEKEKVTDVSKYR
+888 VVYEKEKVTNVSKYR
-903 EEFMNTVEQIIAEI
+903 EEFMNIVEQIIAEI

>member
-1 MRTFLEYV
+1 MKTFLEYV
-9 AEDIISKYGSDL
+9 AEDIINKYGTNLSR
-21 AHTAVIFPNKRA
+21 TAVVFPNKRA
-33 RLFFNEY
+33 ALFLNEHLVRL
-40 LARQVEGTMWSPTY
+40 AGKPIWSPSY
-54 LTISELFRSH
+54 ITISELFRRH
-64 SRLTTADPIKL
+64 TQLVTGDQIKL
-75 ICDLHKSFVSV
+75 ICDLYKTYTEV
-86 TGTKE
+86 TE
-91 SLDHFYSWGQIM
+91 SDETLDHFYGWGQVM
-103 LADFDDIDKNMADAA
+103 LADFDDIDKNMADANKV
-118 QIFKNVG
+118 FCNLR
-125 DIHELDDISYLS
+125 DLHELDDVSYLS
-137 EDQLNMLK
+137 PEQVETLK
-145 RFFSNFSENKS
+145 LFFSNFSEDKTT
-156 SELKRRFIELWS
+156 ELKKRFMKIWS
-168 RFNDIYTDFN
+168 RFGDIY
-178 NRLYNQGLAYEGAL
+178 RLYNERLEAQGIAYEGAL
-192 YRKVANDDSIS
+192 YRKVATDDSVDF
-203 YDFDRYIFVGFNL
+203 DFDRYIFVGFNV
-216 LQRVEQKL
+216 LQRVEQLLFSKL
-224 FKRLKDAGKGFFYW
+224 QKMGKAKFYW
-238 DFDHYYMPGKSSRTT
+238 DFDDYYLATKKGHVNPS
-253 NEAGHY
+253 EAGHY
-259 ISSYLADF
+259 IKQYLPYF
-267 PNELN
+267 TNELDTSDAD
-272 INDEAVYNN
+272 IYRN
-281 FSKPKSISYVAAS
+281 FRKAKKITYASATTEDVQARYVG
-294 TENIQAAY
+294 
-302 SSQWL
+302 QWL
-307 KEGKRIAD
+307 KEGNRIND
-315 GRRTAIVM
+315 GRKTAVVM
-323 CNEGLLQALVHN
+323 CDEALLQSVIHS
-335 IPTEVGKI
+335 IPEEVNDI
-343 NITTGYPLAQS
+343 NVTTGYPLQQTHFASLLEDIAAQHT
-354 PFCSFLSSL
+354 
-363 ISLRCEG
+363 ED
-370 YMESRKR
+370 YDNK
-377 YRLRFV
+377 
-383 NAVLRHPYMRY
+383 
-394 VSDLHSSLYEKINV
+394 
-408 TAKLFFP
+408 
-415 DEATLS
+415 
-421 LDKGLAILFGQLDT
+421 
-435 IEPTMSGKLLRWIMQ
+435 Q
-450 LLKHVA
+450 LLEWAIAMLKLMAQGHA
-456 SNAKDID
+456 NTNGETTGQDNQLTSEA
-463 DQFFKESLFK
+463 LFRT
-473 VYTIINR
+473 YTVVNR
-480 LYDLVSSSDLVV
+480 LLELVNNGDLDV
-492 DVITIQRLL
+492 DRRTMMRLYGEIV
-501 RQILQTTSIPFHG
+501 RTTSIPFHG
-514 EPAVGVQFMGV
+514 EPVVGVQFMGV
-525 LETRNID
+525 LETRNLD
-532 FDHLLILSCNEG
+532 FEHLLVLSCNEG

-551 DTSFIPYSIRKAHGL
+551 DTSFIPYNVRKAHGL
-566 TTIDNKVAI
+566 TTIDNKVSI

-581 RLLQRATDI
+581 RLMQRAEDI
-590 TVVYNNSSNGLV
+590 TIVYNNAADVTS

-717 IYDRVIDAYKSNTI
+717 IYERVIDAYKSRTI

-854 SLLVDESPMNREK
+854 SLLVDESPIMNPGK

-888 VVYEKEKVTDVSKYR
+888 VVYEKEKVTNVSKFR
-903 EEFMNTVEQIIAEI
+903 EEFMNIVEQIIAEI

-936 PYCNLCGV
+936 PYSNLCGV

>member
-1 MRTFLEYV
+1 MKTFLEYV
-9 AEDIISKYGSDL
+9 AEDIINKYGTNLSR
-21 AHTAVIFPNKRA
+21 TAVVFPNKRA
-33 RLFFNEY
+33 ALFLNEHLVRL
-40 LARQVEGTMWSPTY
+40 AGKPIWSPSY
-54 LTISELFRSH
+54 ITISELFRRH
-64 SRLTTADPIKL
+64 TQLVTGDQIKL
-75 ICDLHKSFVSV
+75 ICDLYKTYTEV
-86 TGTKE
+86 TE
-91 SLDHFYSWGQIM
+91 SDETLDHFYGWGQVM
-103 LADFDDIDKNMADAA
+103 LADFDDIDKNMADANKV
-118 QIFKNVG
+118 FCNLR
-125 DIHELDDISYLS
+125 DLHELDDVSYLS
-137 EDQLNMLK
+137 PEQVETLK
-145 RFFSNFSENKS
+145 LFFSNFSEDKTT
-156 SELKRRFIELWS
+156 ELKKRFMKIWS
-168 RFNDIYTDFN
+168 RFGDIY
-178 NRLYNQGLAYEGAL
+178 RLYNERLEAQGIAYEGAL
-192 YRKVANDDSIS
+192 YRKVATDDSVDF
-203 YDFDRYIFVGFNL
+203 DFDRYIFVGFNV
-216 LQRVEQKL
+216 LQRVEQLLFSKL
-224 FKRLKDAGKGFFYW
+224 QKMGKAKFYW
-238 DFDHYYMPGKSSRTT
+238 DFDDYYLATKTGHVNPS
-253 NEAGHY
+253 EAGHY
-259 ISSYLADF
+259 IKQYLPYF
-267 PNELN
+267 TNELDTSDAD
-272 INDEAVYNN
+272 IYRN
-281 FSKPKSISYVAAS
+281 FRKAKKITYASATTEDVQARYVG
-294 TENIQAAY
+294 
-302 SSQWL
+302 QWL
-307 KEGKRIAD
+307 KEGNRIND
-315 GRRTAIVM
+315 GRKTAVVM
-323 CNEGLLQALVHN
+323 CDEALLQSVIHS
-335 IPTEVGKI
+335 IPEEVNDI
-343 NITTGYPLAQS
+343 NVTTGYPLQQTHFASLLEDIAAQHT
-354 PFCSFLSSL
+354 
-363 ISLRCEG
+363 ED
-370 YMESRKR
+370 YDNK
-377 YRLRFV
+377 
-383 NAVLRHPYMRY
+383 
-394 VSDLHSSLYEKINV
+394 
-408 TAKLFFP
+408 
-415 DEATLS
+415 
-421 LDKGLAILFGQLDT
+421 
-435 IEPTMSGKLLRWIMQ
+435 Q
-450 LLKHVA
+450 LLEWAIAMLKLMAQGHTDTSGETTGQDNQLTSEA
-456 SNAKDID
+456 
-463 DQFFKESLFK
+463 LFRT
-473 VYTIINR
+473 YTVVNR
-480 LYDLVSSSDLVV
+480 LLELVNNGDLDV
-492 DVITIQRLL
+492 DRRTMMRLYGEIV
-501 RQILQTTSIPFHG
+501 RTTSIPFHG
-514 EPAVGVQFMGV
+514 EPVVGVQFMGV
-525 LETRNID
+525 LETRNLD
-532 FDHLLILSCNEG
+532 FEHLLVLSCNEG

-551 DTSFIPYSIRKAHGL
+551 DTSFIPYNVRKAHGL
-566 TTIDNKVAI
+566 TTIDNKVSI

-581 RLLQRATDI
+581 RLMQRAEDI
-590 TVVYNNSSNGLV
+590 TIVYNNAADVTS

-717 IYDRVIDAYKSNTI
+717 IYERVIAAYKSHTI

-854 SLLVDESPMNREK
+854 SLLVDESPMMNPEK

>member
-1 MRTFLEYV
+1 MKTFLEYV
-9 AEDIISKYGSDL
+9 AEDIINKYGTNLSR
-21 AHTAVIFPNKRA
+21 TAVVFPNKRA
-33 RLFFNEY
+33 ALFLNEHLVRL
-40 LARQVEGTMWSPTY
+40 AGKPIWSPSY
-54 LTISELFRSH
+54 ITISELFRRH
-64 SRLTTADPIKL
+64 TQLVTGDQIKL
-75 ICDLHKSFVSV
+75 ICDLYKTYTEV
-86 TGTKE
+86 TE
-91 SLDHFYSWGQIM
+91 SDETLDHFYGWGQVM
-103 LADFDDIDKNMADAA
+103 LADFDDIDKNMADANKV
-118 QIFKNVG
+118 FCNLR
-125 DIHELDDISYLS
+125 DLHELDDVSYLS
-137 EDQLNMLK
+137 PEQVETLK
-145 RFFSNFSENKS
+145 LFFSNFSEDKTT
-156 SELKRRFIELWS
+156 ELKKRFMKIWS
-168 RFNDIYTDFN
+168 RFGDIY
-178 NRLYNQGLAYEGAL
+178 RLYNERLEAQGIAYEGAL
-192 YRKVANDDSIS
+192 YRKVATDDSVDF
-203 YDFDRYIFVGFNL
+203 DFDRYIFVGFNV
-216 LQRVEQKL
+216 LQRVEQLLFSKL
-224 FKRLKDAGKGFFYW
+224 QKMGKAKFYW
-238 DFDHYYMPGKSSRTT
+238 DFDDYYLATKTGHVNPS
-253 NEAGHY
+253 EAGHY
-259 ISSYLADF
+259 IKQYLPYF
-267 PNELN
+267 TNELDTSDAD
-272 INDEAVYNN
+272 IYRN
-281 FSKPKSISYVAAS
+281 FRKAKKITYASATTEDVQARYVG
-294 TENIQAAY
+294 
-302 SSQWL
+302 QWL
-307 KEGKRIAD
+307 KEGNRIND
-315 GRRTAIVM
+315 GRKTAVVM
-323 CNEGLLQALVHN
+323 CDEALLQSVIHS
-335 IPTEVGKI
+335 IPEEVNDI
-343 NITTGYPLAQS
+343 NVTTGYPLQQTHFASLLEDIAAQHT
-354 PFCSFLSSL
+354 
-363 ISLRCEG
+363 ED
-370 YMESRKR
+370 YDNK
-377 YRLRFV
+377 
-383 NAVLRHPYMRY
+383 
-394 VSDLHSSLYEKINV
+394 
-408 TAKLFFP
+408 
-415 DEATLS
+415 
-421 LDKGLAILFGQLDT
+421 
-435 IEPTMSGKLLRWIMQ
+435 Q
-450 LLKHVA
+450 LLEWAIAMLKLMAQGHA
-456 SNAKDID
+456 NTNGETTGQDNQLTSEA
-463 DQFFKESLFK
+463 LFRT
-473 VYTIINR
+473 YTVVNR
-480 LYDLVSSSDLVV
+480 LLELVNNGDLDV
-492 DVITIQRLL
+492 DRRTMMRLYGEIV
-501 RQILQTTSIPFHG
+501 RTTSIPFHG
-514 EPAVGVQFMGV
+514 EPVVGVQFMGV
-525 LETRNID
+525 LETRNLD
-532 FDHLLILSCNEG
+532 FEHLLVLSCNEG

-551 DTSFIPYSIRKAHGL
+551 DTSFIPYNVRKAHGL
-566 TTIDNKVAI
+566 TTIDNKVSI

-581 RLLQRATDI
+581 RLMQRAEDI
-590 TVVYNNSSNGLV
+590 TIVYNNAADVTS

-717 IYDRVIDAYKSNTI
+717 IYERVIAAYKSRTI

-854 SLLVDESPMNREK
+854 SLLVDESPMMNPEK

-888 VVYEKEKVTDVSKYR
+888 VVYEKEKVTNVSKFR
-903 EEFMNTVEQIIAEI
+903 EEFMNIVEQIIAEI
-917 FNPEQPFA
+917 FNPVQPFA

-936 PYCNLCGV
+936 PYSNLCGV

>member
-1 MRTFLEYV
+1 MKTFLEYV
-9 AEDIISKYGSDL
+9 AEDIINKYGTNLSR
-21 AHTAVIFPNKRA
+21 TAVVFPNKRA
-33 RLFFNEY
+33 ALFLNEHLVRL
-40 LARQVEGTMWSPTY
+40 AGKPIWSPSY
-54 LTISELFRSH
+54 ITISELFRRH
-64 SRLTTADPIKL
+64 TQLVTGDQIKL
-75 ICDLHKSFVSV
+75 ICDLYKTYTEV
-86 TGTKE
+86 TE
-91 SLDHFYSWGQIM
+91 SDETLDHFYGWGQVM
-103 LADFDDIDKNMADAA
+103 LADFDDIDKNMADANKV
-118 QIFKNVG
+118 FCNLR
-125 DIHELDDISYLS
+125 DLHELDDVSYLS
-137 EDQLNMLK
+137 PEQVETLK
-145 RFFSNFSENKS
+145 LFFSNFSEDKTT
-156 SELKRRFIELWS
+156 ELKKRFMKIWS
-168 RFNDIYTDFN
+168 RFGDIY
-178 NRLYNQGLAYEGAL
+178 RLYNERLEAQGIAYEGAL
-192 YRKVANDDSIS
+192 YRKVATDDSVDF
-203 YDFDRYIFVGFNL
+203 DFDRYIFVGFNV
-216 LQRVEQKL
+216 LQRVEQLLFSKL
-224 FKRLKDAGKGFFYW
+224 QKMGKAKFYW
-238 DFDHYYMPGKSSRTT
+238 DFDDYYLATKKGHVNPS
-253 NEAGHY
+253 EAGHY
-259 ISSYLADF
+259 IKQYLPYF
-267 PNELN
+267 TNELDTSDAD
-272 INDEAVYNN
+272 IYRN
-281 FSKPKSISYVAAS
+281 FRKAKRITFASATTEDVQARYVG
-294 TENIQAAY
+294 
-302 SSQWL
+302 QWL
-307 KEGKRIAD
+307 KEGNRIDD
-315 GRRTAIVM
+315 GRKTAVVM
-323 CNEGLLQALVHN
+323 CDEALLQSVIHS
-335 IPTEVGKI
+335 IPEEVNDI
-343 NITTGYPLAQS
+343 NVTTGYPLQQTHFASLLEDIAAQHT
-354 PFCSFLSSL
+354 
-363 ISLRCEG
+363 ED
-370 YMESRKR
+370 YDNK
-377 YRLRFV
+377 
-383 NAVLRHPYMRY
+383 
-394 VSDLHSSLYEKINV
+394 
-408 TAKLFFP
+408 
-415 DEATLS
+415 
-421 LDKGLAILFGQLDT
+421 
-435 IEPTMSGKLLRWIMQ
+435 Q
-450 LLKHVA
+450 LLEWAIAMLKLMAQGHA
-456 SNAKDID
+456 NTNGETTGQDNQLTSEA
-463 DQFFKESLFK
+463 LFRT
-473 VYTIINR
+473 YTVVNR
-480 LYDLVSSSDLVV
+480 LLELVNNGDLDV
-492 DVITIQRLL
+492 DRRTMMRLYGEIV
-501 RQILQTTSIPFHG
+501 RTTSIPFHG
-514 EPAVGVQFMGV
+514 EPVVGVQFMGV
-525 LETRNID
+525 LETRNLD
-532 FDHLLILSCNEG
+532 FEHLLVLSCNEG

-551 DTSFIPYSIRKAHGL
+551 DTSFIPYNVRKAHGL
-566 TTIDNKVAI
+566 TTIDNKVSI

-581 RLLQRATDI
+581 RLMQRAEDI
-590 TVVYNNSSNGLV
+590 TIVYNNAADVTS

-717 IYDRVIDAYKSNTI
+717 IYERVIAAYKSRTI

-854 SLLVDESPMNREK
+854 SLLVDESPMMNPKK

-888 VVYEKEKVTDVSKYR
+888 VVYEKEKVTNVSKYR
-903 EEFMNTVEQIIAEI
+903 EEFMNIVEQIIAEI